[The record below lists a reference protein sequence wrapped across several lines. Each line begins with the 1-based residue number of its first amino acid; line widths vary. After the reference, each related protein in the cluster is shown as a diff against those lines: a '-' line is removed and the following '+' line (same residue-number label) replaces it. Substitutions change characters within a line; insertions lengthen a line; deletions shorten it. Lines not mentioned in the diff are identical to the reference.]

1 MTNSNQTPRAD
12 DDITGIAA
20 YFIRNRVISWMIS
33 LIFLIGG
40 AAAFFGLGRLE
51 DPAFTIKDAMV
62 VTSYPGATPQQ
73 VEEEVTYPLEK
84 AIQQLTYVDEVNS
97 ISSRG
102 LSQITVTMKNNY
114 GPDDLPQIWDE
125 LRRKVNDLKGSL
137 PPGVNDPQVIDDFGD
152 VYGILLAVT
161 GDGYSYKELLDYV
174 DYLRRELE
182 LIDGVSKVSVS
193 GQQQEQVFIEISM
206 KRLSSL
212 GLSPSTVFNLL
223 STQNVV
229 SDAGAVRI
237 GSEYIRI
244 QPTGE
249 FQNVDQLGDLIL
261 TESGAQGLI
270 YLRDVAEIT
279 RGYIEV
285 PSNIITFNGHLA
297 LNLGVSFAQ
306 GVNVVEVGQRFD
318 RRLAELKYQQP
329 VGVEI
334 AEIYSQPK
342 EVDKSVS
349 GFVVSLG
356 QAVAIVIVVLLFF
369 MGLRSGLLIG
379 LILLLTVLGT
389 FIFMKYFAIDLQR
402 ISLGALVIAL
412 GMLVDNAIVVVE
424 GILIGTQKG
433 RTRLQAATD
442 IVTQT
447 KWPLLGATVI
457 AVTAFAPIGLSE
469 DSTGEYC
476 GTLFTV
482 LLISL
487 MLSWFTA
494 ISITPFFAD
503 IFFKGQKNAAGSED
517 ADPYNGIIFVVYRR
531 FLQLCMR
538 QAWFTVIV
546 LVVGLAASVYGF
558 GFVKQAFFPSSTTPM
573 FQADIWLPEGTDIRA
588 TNTKLKALESWIT
601 QQDGVEH
608 VTTTAGK
615 GLQRFM
621 LTYAPE
627 KSYAAYGEITTRVT
641 SYESLDALMVKFRA
655 HVEQQFPE
663 VNYKLKKIEL
673 GPGGGAKIEAR
684 LIGSDPTVLR
694 SLAAEVQGIMRDDP
708 GATNIRHDWRERTKV
723 LEPKFN
729 ESQARRYGITKSDV
743 DDFLSMS
750 FSGLSIGVY
759 RDGTT
764 LMPIVARLPEEE
776 RVDIRNIEGMKIWS
790 PALSEFIPLQQV
802 TLGYDMR
809 WEDPIIVRK
818 NRKRMLTVMA
828 DPDLLGEETAATLQ
842 SRLQTKIEA
851 LEFPPGYSL
860 EWGGEYESSADAQ
873 ASLFTTMPMG
883 YLFMFLITVFLFNS
897 IKEPIIVWC
906 TVPLALIGVTSGLLL
921 LDTPFGF
928 MALLGF
934 LSLSGMVLKNGIVLL
949 DQIEIEMKLGKDPYV
964 AVVDAALS
972 RVRPVCMAAITT
984 ILGMIPLL
992 PDIFFK
998 PMAVTIMFG
1007 LGFATVLTLI
1017 VVPVLYRLF
1026 HSVRVPNGREPS
1038 DPSAQGMQEATQ

>member
-1 MTNSNQTPRAD
+1 MSEQNKVPQSD
-12 DDITGIAA
+12 DDVTGIAA
-20 YFIRNRVISWMIS
+20 YFIRNRVISWMVS

-40 AAAFFGLGRLE
+40 IAAFLGLGRLE

-97 ISSRG
+97 ISNRG

-125 LRRKVNDLKGSL
+125 LRRKVNDLKVTL
-137 PPGVNDPQVIDDFGD
+137 PPGVNEPQVIDDFGD

-182 LIDGVSKVSVS
+182 LVDGVSKVSVS
-193 GQQQEQVFIEISM
+193 GQQQEQVFIEVSM
-206 KRLSSL
+206 KKLSSI
-212 GLSPSTVFNLL
+212 GLSPNTVFNLL
-223 STQNVV
+223 STQNIV
-229 SDAGAVRI
+229 SDAGAIRI
-237 GSEYIRI
+237 GDEYIRI

-249 FQNVDQLGDLIL
+249 FQSVDELGDLLI

-270 YLRDVAEIT
+270 FLKDVAEIK
-279 RGYIEV
+279 RGYVEV
-285 PSNIITFNGHLA
+285 PSNIINFNGSLA
-297 LNLGVSFAQ
+297 LNVGVSFAQ
-306 GVNVVEVGQRFD
+306 GVNVVEVGKAFD

-334 AEIYSQPK
+334 SEIYSQPK

-349 GFVVSLG
+349 GFVISLA
-356 QAVAIVIVVLLFF
+356 QAVGIVIIVLLFF

-389 FIFMKYFAIDLQR
+389 FIFMKYLAIDLQR

-494 ISITPFFAD
+494 ISLTPFFAD
-503 IFFKGQKNAAGSED
+503 IFFKGQKIKQGEGEEN
-517 ADPYNGIIFVVYRR
+517 DPYNGIIFVAYKK
-531 FLQLCMR
+531 FLEFCMR
-538 QAWFTVIV
+538 RAWLTVVV
-546 LVVGLAASVYGF
+546 LIVGLGASVYGF
-558 GFVKQAFFPSSTTPM
+558 TLVKQSFFPSSTTPI
-573 FQADIWLPEGTDIRA
+573 FQLDVWLPEGTDIRA
-588 TNTKLKALESWIT
+588 TNDKLKELESWLAE
-601 QQDGVEH
+601 QEH
-608 VTTTAGK
+608 VDHITTTAGK

-627 KSYAAYGEITTRVT
+627 KSYAAYGEITTRVDN
-641 SYESLDALMVKFRA
+641 YEALAPLMARFRDHLKA
-655 HVEQQFPE
+655 NYPE
-663 VNYKLKKIEL
+663 INYKLKQIEL

-684 LIGSDPTVLR
+684 IIGSDPTVLR
-694 SLAAEVQGIMRDDP
+694 TIAAQVMDIMYADP
-708 GATNIRHDWRERTKV
+708 GATNIRHDWRERTQV
-723 LEPKFN
+723 LEPQFN

-750 FSGLSIGVY
+750 FSGMTIGLY

-764 LMPIVARLPEEE
+764 LMPIVARLPEDE
-776 RVDIRNIEGMKIWS
+776 RIDIRNIEGMKIWS
-790 PALSEFIPLQQV
+790 PAQSEFIPLQQV
-802 TLGYDMR
+802 TMGYDMR

-828 DPDLLGEETAATLQ
+828 DPDILGEETASTLQ
-842 SRLQTKIEA
+842 KRLQPQIEA
-851 LEFPPGYSL
+851 IQMPPGYSL
-860 EWGGEYESSADAQ
+860 EWGGEYESSGDAQ
-873 ASLFTTMPMG
+873 ESLFTTMPMG

-897 IKEPIIVWC
+897 IKEPLIVWL
-906 TVPLALIGVTSGLLL
+906 TVPLALIGVTTGLLAL
-921 LDTPFGF
+921 NTPFGF

-949 DQIEIEMKLGKDPYV
+949 DQIEIEMKSGKEAYD
-964 AVVDAALS
+964 AVVDAAVS

-1007 LGFATVLTLI
+1007 LGFATILTLI

-1026 HSVRVPNGREPS
+1026 HKVSVPK
-1038 DPSAQGMQEATQ
+1038 

>member
-1 MTNSNQTPRAD
+1 MSDLNKSVPQSD
-12 DDITGIAA
+12 DDVTGIAA
-20 YFIRNRVISWMIS
+20 YFIRNRVISWMVA

-40 AAAFFGLGRLE
+40 IAAFFGLGRLE

-73 VEEEVTYPLEK
+73 VEEEVTYPIEK

-125 LRRKVNDLKGSL
+125 LRRKVNDLKGTL
-137 PPGVNDPQVIDDFGD
+137 PPGVNEPQVIDDFGD

-182 LIDGVSKVSVS
+182 LVDGVSKVSVS
-193 GQQQEQVFIEISM
+193 GQQQEQVFIEVSM
-206 KRLSSL
+206 KKLSSI
-212 GLSPSTVFNLL
+212 GLAPDTVFNLL

-229 SDAGAVRI
+229 SDAGAIRI
-237 GSEYIRI
+237 GDEYIRI

-249 FQNVDQLGDLIL
+249 FQSVDELGDLLI

-270 YLRDVAEIT
+270 FLKDVAEIK
-279 RGYIEV
+279 RGYVEV
-285 PSNIITFNGHLA
+285 PNNIINFNGSLA
-297 LNLGVSFAQ
+297 LNVGVSFAE
-306 GVNVVEVGQRFD
+306 GVNVVEVGKAFD
-318 RRLAELKYQQP
+318 HRLAELKYQQP
-329 VGVEI
+329 VGIEI
-334 AEIYSQPK
+334 SEIYSQPK

-349 GFVVSLG
+349 GFVVSLA
-356 QAVAIVIVVLLFF
+356 QAVGIVIIVLLFF

-389 FIFMKYFAIDLQR
+389 FIFMKYLAIDLQR

-494 ISITPFFAD
+494 ISLTPFFAD
-503 IFFKGQKNAAGSED
+503 IFFKGQKIKQGEGEEN
-517 ADPYNGIIFVVYRR
+517 DPYNGVIFVIYKK
-531 FLQLCMR
+531 FLQFCMR
-538 QAWFTVIV
+538 RAWFTVVV
-546 LVVGLAASVYGF
+546 LIAGLAASVYGF
-558 GFVKQAFFPSSTTPM
+558 TFVKQAFFPSSTTPI
-573 FQADIWLPEGTDIRA
+573 FQLDVWMPEGTDIRA
-588 TNTKLKALESWIT
+588 TNTTLKELESWLAK
-601 QQDGVEH
+601 QEH
-608 VTTTAGK
+608 VDHITTTAGK

-627 KSYAAYGEITTRVT
+627 KSYAAYGEITTRMEN
-641 SYESLDALMVKFRA
+641 YEVLKPLMAKFREYLKA
-655 HVEQQFPE
+655 NYPE
-663 VNYKLKKIEL
+663 INYKLKQIEL

-684 LIGSDPTVLR
+684 IIGSDPTVLR
-694 SLAAEVQGIMRDDP
+694 TIAAQVKDIMYADP
-708 GATNIRHDWRERTKV
+708 QATNIRHDWRERTQV
-723 LEPKFN
+723 LEPQFN

-750 FSGLSIGVY
+750 FSGMTIGLY

-764 LMPIVARLPEEE
+764 LMPIVARLPEDE
-776 RVDIRNIEGMKIWS
+776 RIDIRNIEGMKIWS
-790 PALSEFIPLQQV
+790 PAQSEFIPLQQV
-802 TLGYDMR
+802 TMGYDMR

-828 DPDLLGEETAATLQ
+828 DPDILGEETASTLQ
-842 SRLQTKIEA
+842 KRLQPQIEA
-851 LEFPPGYSL
+851 IQMPPGYSL
-860 EWGGEYESSADAQ
+860 EWGGEYESSGDAQ
-873 ASLFTTMPMG
+873 ESLFTTMPMG

-897 IKEPIIVWC
+897 IKEPLIVWL
-906 TVPLALIGVTSGLLL
+906 TVPLALIGVTTGLLAL
-921 LDTPFGF
+921 NTPFGF

-949 DQIEIEMKLGKDPYV
+949 DQIEIEMKSGKEAYD
-964 AVVDAALS
+964 AVVDAAVS

-1026 HSVRVPNGREPS
+1026 HKVAVPKQ
-1038 DPSAQGMQEATQ
+1038 A

>member
-1 MTNSNQTPRAD
+1 MSEQNKVPQSD
-12 DDITGIAA
+12 DDVTGIAA
-20 YFIRNRVISWMIS
+20 YFIRNRVISWMVS

-40 AAAFFGLGRLE
+40 IAAFFGLGRLE

-97 ISSRG
+97 ISNRG

-125 LRRKVNDLKGSL
+125 LRRKVNDLKVTL
-137 PPGVNDPQVIDDFGD
+137 PPGVNEPQVIDDFGD

-182 LIDGVSKVSVS
+182 LVDGVSKVSVS
-193 GQQQEQVFIEISM
+193 GQQQEQVFIEVSM
-206 KRLSSL
+206 KKLSSI
-212 GLSPSTVFNLL
+212 GLSPNTVFNLL
-223 STQNVV
+223 STQNIV
-229 SDAGAVRI
+229 SDAGAIRI
-237 GSEYIRI
+237 GDEYIRI

-249 FQNVDQLGDLIL
+249 FQSVDELGDLLI

-270 YLRDVAEIT
+270 LLKDVAEIK
-279 RGYIEV
+279 RGYVEV
-285 PSNIITFNGHLA
+285 PSNIINFNGSLA
-297 LNLGVSFAQ
+297 LNVGVSFAQ
-306 GVNVVEVGQRFD
+306 GVNVVEVGKAFD

-334 AEIYSQPK
+334 SEIYSQPK

-349 GFVVSLG
+349 GFVISLA
-356 QAVAIVIVVLLFF
+356 QAVGIVIIVLLFF

-389 FIFMKYFAIDLQR
+389 FIFMKYLAIDLQR

-494 ISITPFFAD
+494 ISLTPFFAD
-503 IFFKGQKNAAGSED
+503 IFFKGQKIKQGEGEEN
-517 ADPYNGIIFVVYRR
+517 DPYNGIIFVAYKK
-531 FLQLCMR
+531 FLEFCMR
-538 QAWFTVIV
+538 RAWLTV
-546 LVVGLAASVYGF
+546 LVLIVGLGASVYGF
-558 GFVKQAFFPSSTTPM
+558 TLVKQSFFPSSTTPI
-573 FQADIWLPEGTDIRA
+573 FQLDVWLPEGTDIRA
-588 TNTKLKALESWIT
+588 TNDKLKELESWLAE
-601 QQDGVEH
+601 QEH
-608 VTTTAGK
+608 VDHITTTAGK

-627 KSYAAYGEITTRVT
+627 KSYAAYGEITTRVDN
-641 SYESLDALMVKFRA
+641 YEALAPLMARFRDHLKA
-655 HVEQQFPE
+655 NYPE
-663 VNYKLKKIEL
+663 INYKLKQIEL

-684 LIGSDPTVLR
+684 IIGSDPTVLR
-694 SLAAEVQGIMRDDP
+694 TIAAQVMDIMYADP
-708 GATNIRHDWRERTKV
+708 GATNIRHDWRERTQV
-723 LEPKFN
+723 LEPQFN

-750 FSGLSIGVY
+750 FSGMTIGLY

-764 LMPIVARLPEEE
+764 LMPIVARLPEDE
-776 RVDIRNIEGMKIWS
+776 RIDIRNIEGMKIWS
-790 PALSEFIPLQQV
+790 PAQSEFIPLQQV
-802 TLGYDMR
+802 TMGYDMR

-828 DPDLLGEETAATLQ
+828 DPDILGEETASTLQ
-842 SRLQTKIEA
+842 KRLQPQIEA
-851 LEFPPGYSL
+851 IQMPPGYSL
-860 EWGGEYESSADAQ
+860 EWGGEYESSGDAQ
-873 ASLFTTMPMG
+873 ESLFTTMPMG

-897 IKEPIIVWC
+897 IKEPLIVWL
-906 TVPLALIGVTSGLLL
+906 TVPLALIGVTTGLLAL
-921 LDTPFGF
+921 NTPFGF

-949 DQIEIEMKLGKDPYV
+949 DQIEIEMKSGKEAYD
-964 AVVDAALS
+964 AVVDAAVS

-1007 LGFATVLTLI
+1007 LGFATILTLI

-1026 HSVRVPNGREPS
+1026 HKVSVPK
-1038 DPSAQGMQEATQ
+1038 

>member
-1 MTNSNQTPRAD
+1 MSEVNNKPQNNDQQGD
-12 DDITGIAA
+12 DQITGVAA
-20 YFIRNRVISWMIS
+20 YFIRNKVISWMLS

-40 AAAFFGLGRLE
+40 VSAFFGLGRLE

-102 LSQITVTMKNNY
+102 LSQVTVTMKNNY

-125 LRRKVNDLKGSL
+125 LRRKVNDLKVSL
-137 PPGVNDPQVIDDFGD
+137 PPGVNAPQVIDDFGD

-161 GDGYSYKELLDYV
+161 GDGYSYKELLDYI

-182 LIDGVSKVSVS
+182 LVDGVSKVSVS

-206 KRLSSL
+206 KRISSL
-212 GLSPSTVFNLL
+212 GLSPNTVFDLL
-223 STQNVV
+223 STQNIV
-229 SDAGAVRI
+229 SSAGAVRI
-237 GSEYIRI
+237 GDEYIRI
-244 QPTGE
+244 HPTGE
-249 FQNVDQLGDLIL
+249 FQNVEQLGDLIL
-261 TESGAQGLI
+261 TEGGAQGLI
-270 YLRDVAEIT
+270 YLKDVAEVT
-279 RGYIEV
+279 RGYVEV
-285 PSNIITFNGHLA
+285 PTNIIGYNGKLA

-306 GVNVVEVGQRFD
+306 GVNVVAVGEAFD

-329 VGVEI
+329 VGIDISEV
-334 AEIYSQPK
+334 YNQPK

-379 LILLLTVLGT
+379 LILLLTVFGT
-389 FIFMKYFAIDLQR
+389 FIFMQYFKIDLQR

-433 RTRLQAATD
+433 RTRMQAATD

-503 IFFKGQKNAAGSED
+503 IFFKGQKVD
-517 ADPYNGIIFVVYRR
+517 ADNEGKDPYNGMVFVVYKN
-531 FLQLCMR
+531 FLEFCMKR
-538 QAWFTVIV
+538 AWLTMIV
-546 LVVGLAASVYGF
+546 LVIGLGASVYGF

-573 FQADIWLPEGTDIRA
+573 FQVDVWMPEGTDIRA
-588 TNTKLKALESWIT
+588 TNTKLKVLESWLAE
-601 QQDGVEH
+601 QDEVEH
-608 VTTTAGK
+608 ITTTAGK

-627 KSYAAYGEITTRVT
+627 KSYSAYGEITVRVK
-641 SYESLDALMVKFRA
+641 SYEALEGLMKRFRD
-655 HVEQQFPE
+655 HVNGQFPE
-663 VNYKLKKIEL
+663 IDYKLKQIEL

-684 LIGSDPTVLR
+684 IVGSDPTVLR
-694 SLAAEVQGIMRDDP
+694 SIAAQVMDVMRADS
-708 GATNIRHDWRERTKV
+708 GAFNVRHDWRERTKV
-723 LEPKFN
+723 LEPQFN

-743 DDFLSMS
+743 DDFLAMS
-750 FSGLSIGVY
+750 FSGKSIGVY

-764 LMPIVARLPEEE
+764 LMPIVARLPEDE

-790 PALSEFIPLQQV
+790 PALSEYIPLQQV
-802 TLGYDMR
+802 TLGYEFE
-809 WEDPIIVRK
+809 WEDPLIIRK

-828 DPDLLGEETAATLQ
+828 DPDLLGEETASTLQ
-842 SRLQTKIEA
+842 KRLQPQIEA
-851 LEFPPGYSL
+851 IEMPSGYSL
-860 EWGGEYESSADAQ
+860 EWGGEYESSAEAQ
-873 ASLFTTMPMG
+873 ASLFTTMPLG

-897 IKEPIIVWC
+897 VKEPLIVWL
-906 TVPLALIGVTSGLLL
+906 TVPLALIGVTTGLLAL
-921 LDTPFGF
+921 NTPFGF

-934 LSLSGMVLKNGIVLL
+934 LSLSGMLLKNGIVLL
-949 DQIEIEMKLGKDPYV
+949 DQIEIEMKSGKDPYV

-1026 HSVRVPNGREPS
+1026 HKIDV
-1038 DPSAQGMQEATQ
+1038 A

>member
-1 MTNSNQTPRAD
+1 MSEANNKPQNDAQQGD
-12 DDITGIAA
+12 DQITGVAA
-20 YFIRNRVISWMIS
+20 YFIRNKVISWMLS

-40 AAAFFGLGRLE
+40 VSAFFGLGRLE

-102 LSQITVTMKNNY
+102 LSQVTVTMKNNY

-125 LRRKVNDLKGSL
+125 LRRKVNDLKVSL

-161 GDGYSYKELLDYV
+161 GDGYSYKELLDYI

-182 LIDGVSKVSVS
+182 LVDGVSKVSVS

-206 KRLSSL
+206 KRISSL
-212 GLSPSTVFNLL
+212 GISPNTVFNLL
-223 STQNVV
+223 STQNIV
-229 SDAGAVRI
+229 SSAGAVRI
-237 GSEYIRI
+237 GDEYIRI
-244 QPTGE
+244 HPTGE
-249 FQNVDQLGDLIL
+249 FQNVEQLGDLIL
-261 TESGAQGLI
+261 TEGGAQGLI
-270 YLRDVAEIT
+270 YLKDVAEVT
-279 RGYIEV
+279 RGYVEV
-285 PSNIITFNGHLA
+285 PTNIIGYNGKLA

-306 GVNVVEVGQRFD
+306 SVNVVAVGEAFD

-329 VGVEI
+329 VGIDISEV
-334 AEIYSQPK
+334 YNQPK

-379 LILLLTVLGT
+379 LILLLTVFGT
-389 FIFMKYFAIDLQR
+389 FIFMQYFKIDLQR

-433 RTRLQAATD
+433 RTRMQAATD

-503 IFFKGQKNAAGSED
+503 IFFKGQKVD
-517 ADPYNGIIFVVYRR
+517 ADNEGKDPYNGMVFVVYKN
-531 FLQLCMR
+531 FLEFCMKR
-538 QAWFTVIV
+538 AWLTMIV
-546 LVVGLAASVYGF
+546 LVIGLGASVYGF

-573 FQADIWLPEGTDIRA
+573 FQVDVWMPEGTDIRA
-588 TNTKLKALESWIT
+588 TNTKLKVLESWLAE
-601 QQDGVEH
+601 QDEVEH
-608 VTTTAGK
+608 ITTTAGK

-627 KSYAAYGEITTRVT
+627 KSYSAYGEITVRVK
-641 SYESLDALMVKFRA
+641 SYEVLEGLMKRFRD
-655 HVEQQFPE
+655 HVNGQFPE
-663 VNYKLKKIEL
+663 IDYKLKQIEL

-684 LIGSDPTVLR
+684 IVGSDPTVLR
-694 SLAAEVQGIMRDDP
+694 SIAAQVMDVMRADS
-708 GATNIRHDWRERTKV
+708 GAFNVRHDWRERTKV
-723 LEPKFN
+723 LEPQFN

-743 DDFLSMS
+743 DDFLAMS
-750 FSGLSIGVY
+750 FSGKSIGVY

-764 LMPIVARLPEEE
+764 LMPIVARLPEDE

-790 PALSEFIPLQQV
+790 PALSEYTPLQQV
-802 TLGYDMR
+802 TLGYELE
-809 WEDPIIVRK
+809 WEDPLIIRK

-828 DPDLLGEETAATLQ
+828 DPDLLGEETASTLQ
-842 SRLQTKIEA
+842 KRLQPQIEA
-851 LEFPPGYSL
+851 IEMPPGYSL

-873 ASLFTTMPMG
+873 ASLFTTMPLG

-897 IKEPIIVWC
+897 VKEPLIVWL
-906 TVPLALIGVTSGLLL
+906 TVPLALIGVTTGLLAL
-921 LDTPFGF
+921 NTPFGF

-934 LSLSGMVLKNGIVLL
+934 LSLSGMLLKNGIVLL
-949 DQIEIEMKLGKDPYV
+949 DQIEIEMKSGKDPYV

-1026 HSVRVPNGREPS
+1026 HKIDV
-1038 DPSAQGMQEATQ
+1038 A

>member
-1 MTNSNQTPRAD
+1 MSEQNKVPQSD
-12 DDITGIAA
+12 DDVTGIAA
-20 YFIRNRVISWMIS
+20 YFIRNRVISWMVS

-40 AAAFFGLGRLE
+40 IAAFFGLGRLE

-97 ISSRG
+97 ISNRG

-125 LRRKVNDLKGSL
+125 LRRKVNDLKVTL
-137 PPGVNDPQVIDDFGD
+137 PPGVNEPQVIDDFGD

-182 LIDGVSKVSVS
+182 LVDGVSKVSVS
-193 GQQQEQVFIEISM
+193 GQQQEQVFIEVSM
-206 KRLSSL
+206 KKLSSI
-212 GLSPSTVFNLL
+212 GLSPNTVFNLL
-223 STQNVV
+223 STQNIV
-229 SDAGAVRI
+229 SDAGAIRI
-237 GSEYIRI
+237 GDEYIRI

-249 FQNVDQLGDLIL
+249 FQSVDELGDLLI

-270 YLRDVAEIT
+270 FLKDVAEIK
-279 RGYIEV
+279 RGYVEV
-285 PSNIITFNGHLA
+285 PSNIINFNGSLA
-297 LNLGVSFAQ
+297 LNVGVSFAQ
-306 GVNVVEVGQRFD
+306 GVNVVEVGKAFD

-334 AEIYSQPK
+334 SEIYSQPK

-349 GFVVSLG
+349 GFVISLA
-356 QAVAIVIVVLLFF
+356 QAVGIVIIVLLFF

-389 FIFMKYFAIDLQR
+389 FIFMKYLAIDLQR

-494 ISITPFFAD
+494 ISLTPFFAD
-503 IFFKGQKNAAGSED
+503 IFFKGQKIKQGEGEEN
-517 ADPYNGIIFVVYRR
+517 DPYNGIIFVAYKK
-531 FLQLCMR
+531 FLEFCMR
-538 QAWFTVIV
+538 RAWLTVVV
-546 LVVGLAASVYGF
+546 LIVGLGASVYGF
-558 GFVKQAFFPSSTTPM
+558 TLVKQSFFPSSTTPI
-573 FQADIWLPEGTDIRA
+573 FQLDVWLPEGTDIRA
-588 TNTKLKALESWIT
+588 TNDKLKELESWLAE
-601 QQDGVEH
+601 QEH
-608 VTTTAGK
+608 VDHITTTAGK

-627 KSYAAYGEITTRVT
+627 KSYAAYGEITTRVDN
-641 SYESLDALMVKFRA
+641 YEALAPLMARFRDHLKA
-655 HVEQQFPE
+655 NYPE
-663 VNYKLKKIEL
+663 INYKLKQIEL

-684 LIGSDPTVLR
+684 IIGSDPTVLR
-694 SLAAEVQGIMRDDP
+694 TIAAQVMDIMYADP
-708 GATNIRHDWRERTKV
+708 GATNIRHDWRERTQV
-723 LEPKFN
+723 LEPQFN

-750 FSGLSIGVY
+750 FSGMTIGLY

-764 LMPIVARLPEEE
+764 LMPIVARLPEDE
-776 RVDIRNIEGMKIWS
+776 RIDIRNIEGMKIWS
-790 PALSEFIPLQQV
+790 PAQSEFIPLQQV
-802 TLGYDMR
+802 TMGYDMR

-828 DPDLLGEETAATLQ
+828 DPDILGEETASTLQ
-842 SRLQTKIEA
+842 KRLQPQIEA
-851 LEFPPGYSL
+851 IQMPPGYSL
-860 EWGGEYESSADAQ
+860 EWGGEYESSGDAQ
-873 ASLFTTMPMG
+873 ESLFTTMPMG

-897 IKEPIIVWC
+897 IKEPLIVWL
-906 TVPLALIGVTSGLLL
+906 TVPLALIGVTTGLLAL
-921 LDTPFGF
+921 NTPFGF

-949 DQIEIEMKLGKDPYV
+949 DQIEIEMKSGKDAYD
-964 AVVDAALS
+964 AVVDAAVS

-1007 LGFATVLTLI
+1007 LGFATILTLI

-1026 HSVRVPNGREPS
+1026 HKVSVPK
-1038 DPSAQGMQEATQ
+1038 

>member
-1 MTNSNQTPRAD
+1 MSEQNKVPQSD
-12 DDITGIAA
+12 DDVTGIAA
-20 YFIRNRVISWMIS
+20 YFIRNRVISWMVS

-40 AAAFFGLGRLE
+40 IAAFFGLGRLE

-97 ISSRG
+97 ISNRG

-125 LRRKVNDLKGSL
+125 LRRKVNDLKVTL
-137 PPGVNDPQVIDDFGD
+137 PPGVNEPQVIDDFGD

-182 LIDGVSKVSVS
+182 LVDGVSKVSVS
-193 GQQQEQVFIEISM
+193 GQQQEQVFIEVSM
-206 KRLSSL
+206 KKLSSI
-212 GLSPSTVFNLL
+212 GLSPNTVFNLL
-223 STQNVV
+223 STQNIV
-229 SDAGAVRI
+229 SDAGAIRI
-237 GSEYIRI
+237 GDEYIRI

-249 FQNVDQLGDLIL
+249 FQSVDELGDLLI

-270 YLRDVAEIT
+270 FLKDVAEIK
-279 RGYIEV
+279 RGYVEV
-285 PSNIITFNGHLA
+285 PSNIINFNGSLA
-297 LNLGVSFAQ
+297 LNVGVSFAQ
-306 GVNVVEVGQRFD
+306 GVNVVEVGKAFD

-334 AEIYSQPK
+334 SEIYSQPK

-349 GFVVSLG
+349 GFVSSLA
-356 QAVAIVIVVLLFF
+356 QAVGIVIIVLLFF

-389 FIFMKYFAIDLQR
+389 FIFMKYLAIDLQR

-494 ISITPFFAD
+494 ISLTPFFAD
-503 IFFKGQKNAAGSED
+503 IFFKGQKIKQGEGEEN
-517 ADPYNGIIFVVYRR
+517 DPYNGIIFVAYKK
-531 FLQLCMR
+531 FLEFCMR
-538 QAWFTVIV
+538 RAWLTVVV
-546 LVVGLAASVYGF
+546 LIVGLGASVYGF
-558 GFVKQAFFPSSTTPM
+558 TLVKQSFFPSSTTPI
-573 FQADIWLPEGTDIRA
+573 FQLDVWLPEGTDIRA
-588 TNTKLKALESWIT
+588 TNDKLKELESWLAE
-601 QQDGVEH
+601 QEH
-608 VTTTAGK
+608 VDHITTTAGK

-627 KSYAAYGEITTRVT
+627 KSYAAYGEITTRVDN
-641 SYESLDALMVKFRA
+641 YEALAPLMARFRDHLKA
-655 HVEQQFPE
+655 NYPE
-663 VNYKLKKIEL
+663 INYKLKQIEL

-684 LIGSDPTVLR
+684 IIGSDPTVLR
-694 SLAAEVQGIMRDDP
+694 TIAAQVMDIMYADP
-708 GATNIRHDWRERTKV
+708 GATNIRHDWRERTQV
-723 LEPKFN
+723 LEPQFN

-750 FSGLSIGVY
+750 FSGMTIGLY

-764 LMPIVARLPEEE
+764 LMPIVARLPEDE
-776 RVDIRNIEGMKIWS
+776 RIDIRNIEGMKIWS
-790 PALSEFIPLQQV
+790 PAQSEFIPLQQV
-802 TLGYDMR
+802 TMGYDMR

-828 DPDLLGEETAATLQ
+828 DPDILGEETASTLQ
-842 SRLQTKIEA
+842 KRLQPQIEA
-851 LEFPPGYSL
+851 IQMPPGYSL
-860 EWGGEYESSADAQ
+860 EWGGEYESSGDAQ
-873 ASLFTTMPMG
+873 ESLFTTMPMG

-897 IKEPIIVWC
+897 IKEPLIVWL
-906 TVPLALIGVTSGLLL
+906 TVPLALIGVTTGLLAL
-921 LDTPFGF
+921 NTPFGF

-949 DQIEIEMKLGKDPYV
+949 DQIEIEMKSGKEAYD
-964 AVVDAALS
+964 AVVDAAVS

-1007 LGFATVLTLI
+1007 LGFATILTLI

-1026 HSVRVPNGREPS
+1026 HKVSVPK
-1038 DPSAQGMQEATQ
+1038 

>member
-1 MTNSNQTPRAD
+1 MSDLNKSVPQSD
-12 DDITGIAA
+12 DDVTGIAA
-20 YFIRNRVISWMIS
+20 YFIRNRVISWMVA

-40 AAAFFGLGRLE
+40 IAAFFGLGRLE

-73 VEEEVTYPLEK
+73 VEEEVTYPIEK

-125 LRRKVNDLKGSL
+125 LRRKVNDLKGTL
-137 PPGVNDPQVIDDFGD
+137 PPGVNEPQVIDDFGD

-182 LIDGVSKVSVS
+182 LVDGVSKVSVS
-193 GQQQEQVFIEISM
+193 GQQQEQVFIEVSM
-206 KRLSSL
+206 KKLSSI
-212 GLSPSTVFNLL
+212 GLAPDTVFNLL

-229 SDAGAVRI
+229 SDAGAIRI
-237 GSEYIRI
+237 GDEYIRI

-249 FQNVDQLGDLIL
+249 FQSVEELGDLLI

-270 YLRDVAEIT
+270 FLKDVAEIK
-279 RGYIEV
+279 RGYVEV
-285 PSNIITFNGHLA
+285 PSNIINFNGSLA
-297 LNLGVSFAQ
+297 LNVGVSFAE
-306 GVNVVEVGQRFD
+306 GVNVVEVGKAFD
-318 RRLAELKYQQP
+318 HRLAELKYQQP
-329 VGVEI
+329 VGIEI
-334 AEIYSQPK
+334 SEIYSQPK

-349 GFVVSLG
+349 GFVVSLA
-356 QAVAIVIVVLLFF
+356 QAVGIVIIVLLFF

-389 FIFMKYFAIDLQR
+389 FIFMKYLAIDLQR

-442 IVTQT
+442 IVIQT

-494 ISITPFFAD
+494 ISLTPFFAD
-503 IFFKGQKNAAGSED
+503 IFFKGQKIKQGEGEEN
-517 ADPYNGIIFVVYRR
+517 DPYNGVIFVIYKK
-531 FLQLCMR
+531 FLQFCMR
-538 QAWFTVIV
+538 RAWFTVVV
-546 LVVGLAASVYGF
+546 LIAGLAASVYGF
-558 GFVKQAFFPSSTTPM
+558 TFVKQAFFPSSTTPI
-573 FQADIWLPEGTDIRA
+573 FQLDVWMPEGTDIRA
-588 TNTKLKALESWIT
+588 TNTTLKELESWLAK
-601 QQDGVEH
+601 QEH
-608 VTTTAGK
+608 VDHITTTAGK

-627 KSYAAYGEITTRVT
+627 KSYAAYGEITTRMEN
-641 SYESLDALMVKFRA
+641 YEALKPLMAKFREYLKA
-655 HVEQQFPE
+655 NYPE
-663 VNYKLKKIEL
+663 INYKLKQIEL

-684 LIGSDPTVLR
+684 IIGSDPTVLR
-694 SLAAEVQGIMRDDP
+694 TIAAQVKDIMYADP
-708 GATNIRHDWRERTKV
+708 QATNIRHDWRERTQV
-723 LEPKFN
+723 LEPQFN

-750 FSGLSIGVY
+750 FSGMTIGLY

-764 LMPIVARLPEEE
+764 LMPIVARLPEDE
-776 RVDIRNIEGMKIWS
+776 RIDIRNIEGMKIWS
-790 PALSEFIPLQQV
+790 PAQSEFIPLQQV
-802 TLGYDMR
+802 TMGYDMR

-828 DPDLLGEETAATLQ
+828 DPDILGEETASTLQ
-842 SRLQTKIEA
+842 KRLQPQIEA
-851 LEFPPGYSL
+851 IQLPPGYSL
-860 EWGGEYESSADAQ
+860 EWGGEYESSGDAQ
-873 ASLFTTMPMG
+873 ESLFTTMPMG

-897 IKEPIIVWC
+897 IKEPLIVWL
-906 TVPLALIGVTSGLLL
+906 TVPLALIGVTTGLLAL
-921 LDTPFGF
+921 NTPFGF

-949 DQIEIEMKLGKDPYV
+949 DQIEIEMKSGKEAYD
-964 AVVDAALS
+964 AVVDAAVS

-1026 HSVRVPNGREPS
+1026 HKVAVPKQ
-1038 DPSAQGMQEATQ
+1038 A

>member
-1 MTNSNQTPRAD
+1 MSNQQHAPQSD
-12 DDITGIAA
+12 DDVKGVAA
-20 YFIRNRVISWMIS
+20 YFIKNRVISWMLS

-40 AAAFFGLGRLE
+40 VSAFFGLGRLE

-73 VEEEVTYPLEK
+73 VEEEVTYPIEK

-102 LSQITVTMKNNY
+102 LSQITVSMKNNY

-125 LRRKVNDLKGSL
+125 LRRKVNDLKGQL

-152 VYGILLAVT
+152 VYGILLAIT

-182 LIDGVSKVSVS
+182 LVDGISKVSVS
-193 GQQQEQVFIEISM
+193 GQQQEKVFIEISM
-206 KRLSSL
+206 KRISSL
-212 GLSPSTVFNLL
+212 GLSPQTVFNLL
-223 STQNVV
+223 STQNAV
-229 SDAGAVRI
+229 SDAGAIRI
-237 GSEYIRI
+237 GEEYIRI

-249 FQNVDQLGDLIL
+249 FNDVDKLGDLIL
-261 TESGAQGLI
+261 TESGTKGLI
-270 YLRDVAEIT
+270 YLRDVAEVK
-279 RGYIEV
+279 RGYVEV
-285 PSNIITFNGHLA
+285 PSNIINFNGHLA
-297 LNLGVSFAQ
+297 LNVGVSFSQ
-306 GVNVVEVGQRFD
+306 GVNVVEVGERFD

-329 VGVEI
+329 VGI
-334 AEIYSQPK
+334 DISEIYSQPK

-356 QAVAIVIVVLLFF
+356 QAVAIVIIVLLFF

-379 LILLLTVLGT
+379 LILLLTVFGT
-389 FIFMKYFAIDLQR
+389 FIFMQYFRIDLQR

-433 RTRLQAATD
+433 RTRMQAATD

-469 DSTGEYC
+469 DATGEYC

-494 ISITPFFAD
+494 ISLTPFFAD
-503 IFFKGQKNAAGSED
+503 IFFKGQKFAQGSED
-517 ADPYNGIIFVVYRR
+517 NDPYNGMIFVIYKN
-531 FLQLCMR
+531 FLEFCMKR
-538 QAWFTVIV
+538 AWMTMGILV
-546 LVVGLAASVYGF
+546 LALVASVYGF
-558 GFVKQAFFPSSTTPM
+558 THVKQAFFPSSTTPM
-573 FQADIWLPEGTDIRA
+573 FLVDVWMPEGTDIRA
-588 TNTKLKALESWIT
+588 TNTKLKVLERWLSE
-601 QQDGVEH
+601 QDDVEH
-608 VTTTAGK
+608 ITTTAGK

-627 KSYAAYGEITTRVT
+627 KSYAAYGEITTRVA
-641 SYESLDALMVKFRA
+641 SYEALAPLMERFRQY
-655 HVEQQFPE
+655 VDQNFPE
-663 VNYKLKKIEL
+663 INYKLKQIEL

-684 LIGSDPTVLR
+684 IVGSDPTVLR
-694 SLAAEVQGIMRDDP
+694 SIATQVMDIMHADK
-708 GATNIRHDWRERTKV
+708 GAYNVRHDWRERTKV
-723 LEPKFN
+723 IEPQFN
-729 ESQARRYGITKSDV
+729 ESQARRYGVTKSDV
-743 DDFLSMS
+743 DEFLAMS
-750 FSGLSIGVY
+750 FSGKTIGVY

-764 LMPIVARLPEEE
+764 LMPIVARLPDDE
-776 RVDIRNIEGMKIWS
+776 RVDIRNIEGMKLWS
-790 PALSEFIPLQQV
+790 PVIGDYIPLQQV
-802 TLGYDMR
+802 TLGYEMR
-809 WEDPIIVRK
+809 WEDPLIVRK

-828 DPDLLGEETAATLQ
+828 DPDLLGEETASTLQ
-842 SRLQTKIEA
+842 KRLQPQIEA
-851 LEFPPGYSL
+851 IKLPAGYSL
-860 EWGGEYESSADAQ
+860 EWGGEYESSHDAQ
-873 ASLFTTMPMG
+873 ESLFKTMPLG

-897 IKEPIIVWC
+897 VKEPLIVWL
-906 TVPLALIGVTSGLLL
+906 TVPLALIGVTTGLLAL
-921 LDTPFGF
+921 NTPFGF

-934 LSLSGMVLKNGIVLL
+934 LSLSGMLLKNGIVLL
-949 DQIEIEMKLGKDPYV
+949 DQIEIEMHSGKDPYL
-964 AVVDAALS
+964 AVVDASLS

-984 ILGMIPLL
+984 ILGMLPLL

-1026 HSVRVPNGREPS
+1026 HKVAVPK
-1038 DPSAQGMQEATQ
+1038 

>member
-1 MTNSNQTPRAD
+1 MSEQNKVPQSD
-12 DDITGIAA
+12 DDVTGIAA
-20 YFIRNRVISWMIS
+20 YFIRNRVISWMVS

-40 AAAFFGLGRLE
+40 IAAFFGLGRLE

-97 ISSRG
+97 ISNRG

-125 LRRKVNDLKGSL
+125 LRRKVNDLKVTL
-137 PPGVNDPQVIDDFGD
+137 PPGVNEPQVIDDFGD

-182 LIDGVSKVSVS
+182 LVDGVSKVSVS
-193 GQQQEQVFIEISM
+193 GQQQEQVFIEVSM
-206 KRLSSL
+206 KKLSSI
-212 GLSPSTVFNLL
+212 GLSPNTVFNLL
-223 STQNVV
+223 STQNIV
-229 SDAGAVRI
+229 SDAGAIRI
-237 GSEYIRI
+237 GDEYIRI

-249 FQNVDQLGDLIL
+249 FQSVDELGDLLI

-270 YLRDVAEIT
+270 FLKDVAEIK
-279 RGYIEV
+279 RGYVEV
-285 PSNIITFNGHLA
+285 PSNIINFNGSLA
-297 LNLGVSFAQ
+297 LNVGVSFAQ
-306 GVNVVEVGQRFD
+306 GVNVVEVGKAFD

-334 AEIYSQPK
+334 SEIYSQPK

-349 GFVVSLG
+349 GFVISLA
-356 QAVAIVIVVLLFF
+356 QAVGIVIIVLLFF

-389 FIFMKYFAIDLQR
+389 FIFMKYLAIDLQR

-494 ISITPFFAD
+494 ISLTPFFAD
-503 IFFKGQKNAAGSED
+503 IFFKGQKIKQGEGEEN
-517 ADPYNGIIFVVYRR
+517 DPYNGIIFVAYKK
-531 FLQLCMR
+531 FLEFCMR
-538 QAWFTVIV
+538 RAWLTVVV
-546 LVVGLAASVYGF
+546 LIVGLGASVYGF
-558 GFVKQAFFPSSTTPM
+558 TLVKQSFFPSSTTPI
-573 FQADIWLPEGTDIRA
+573 FQLDVWLPEGTDIRA
-588 TNTKLKALESWIT
+588 TNDKLKELESWLAE
-601 QQDGVEH
+601 QEH
-608 VTTTAGK
+608 VDHITTTAGK

-627 KSYAAYGEITTRVT
+627 KSYAAYGEITTRVDN
-641 SYESLDALMVKFRA
+641 YEALAPLMARFRDHLKA
-655 HVEQQFPE
+655 NYPE
-663 VNYKLKKIEL
+663 INYKLKQIEL

-684 LIGSDPTVLR
+684 IIGSDPTVLR
-694 SLAAEVQGIMRDDP
+694 TIAAQLMDIMYADP
-708 GATNIRHDWRERTKV
+708 GATNIRHDWRERTQV
-723 LEPKFN
+723 LEPQFN

-750 FSGLSIGVY
+750 FSGMTIGLY

-764 LMPIVARLPEEE
+764 LMPIVARLPEDE
-776 RVDIRNIEGMKIWS
+776 RIDIRNIEGMKIWS
-790 PALSEFIPLQQV
+790 PAQSEFIPLQQV
-802 TLGYDMR
+802 TMGYDMR

-828 DPDLLGEETAATLQ
+828 DPDILGEETASTLQ
-842 SRLQTKIEA
+842 KRLQPQIEA
-851 LEFPPGYSL
+851 IQMPPGYSL
-860 EWGGEYESSADAQ
+860 EWGGEYESSGDAQ
-873 ASLFTTMPMG
+873 ESLFTTMPMG

-897 IKEPIIVWC
+897 IKEPLIVWL
-906 TVPLALIGVTSGLLL
+906 TVPLALIGVTTGLLAL
-921 LDTPFGF
+921 NTPFGF

-949 DQIEIEMKLGKDPYV
+949 DQIEIEMKSGKEAYD
-964 AVVDAALS
+964 AVVDAAVS

-1007 LGFATVLTLI
+1007 LGFATILTLI

-1026 HSVRVPNGREPS
+1026 HKVSVPK
-1038 DPSAQGMQEATQ
+1038 

>member
-1 MTNSNQTPRAD
+1 MSDLNKSVPQSD
-12 DDITGIAA
+12 DDVTGIAA
-20 YFIRNRVISWMIS
+20 YFIRNRVISWMVA

-40 AAAFFGLGRLE
+40 IAAFFGLGRLE

-73 VEEEVTYPLEK
+73 VEEEVTYPIEK

-125 LRRKVNDLKGSL
+125 LRRKVNDLKGTL
-137 PPGVNDPQVIDDFGD
+137 PPGVNEPQVIDDFGD

-182 LIDGVSKVSVS
+182 LVDGVSKVSVS
-193 GQQQEQVFIEISM
+193 GQQQEQVFIEVSM
-206 KRLSSL
+206 KKLSSI
-212 GLSPSTVFNLL
+212 GLSPYTVFNLL

-229 SDAGAVRI
+229 SDAGAIRI
-237 GSEYIRI
+237 GDEYIRI

-249 FQNVDQLGDLIL
+249 FQSVDELGDLLI

-270 YLRDVAEIT
+270 FLKDVAEIK
-279 RGYIEV
+279 RGYVEV
-285 PSNIITFNGHLA
+285 PNNIINFNGSLA
-297 LNLGVSFAQ
+297 LNVGVSFAE
-306 GVNVVEVGQRFD
+306 GVNVVEVGKAFD
-318 RRLAELKYQQP
+318 HRLAELKYQQP
-329 VGVEI
+329 VGIEI
-334 AEIYSQPK
+334 SEIYSQPK

-349 GFVVSLG
+349 GFVVSLA
-356 QAVAIVIVVLLFF
+356 QAVGIVIIVLLFF

-389 FIFMKYFAIDLQR
+389 FIFMKYLAIDLQR

-494 ISITPFFAD
+494 ISLTPFFAD
-503 IFFKGQKNAAGSED
+503 IFFKGQKIKQGEGEEN
-517 ADPYNGIIFVVYRR
+517 DPYNGVIFVIYKK
-531 FLQLCMR
+531 FLQFCMR
-538 QAWFTVIV
+538 RAWFTVVV
-546 LVVGLAASVYGF
+546 LIAGLAASVYGF
-558 GFVKQAFFPSSTTPM
+558 TFVKQAFFPSSTTPI
-573 FQADIWLPEGTDIRA
+573 FQLDVWMPEGTDIRA
-588 TNTKLKALESWIT
+588 TNTTLKELESWLAK
-601 QQDGVEH
+601 QEH
-608 VTTTAGK
+608 VDHITTTAGK

-627 KSYAAYGEITTRVT
+627 KSYAAYGEITTRMEN
-641 SYESLDALMVKFRA
+641 YEALKPLMAKFREYLKA
-655 HVEQQFPE
+655 NYPE
-663 VNYKLKKIEL
+663 INYKLKQIEL

-684 LIGSDPTVLR
+684 IIGSDPTVLR
-694 SLAAEVQGIMRDDP
+694 TIAAQVKDIMYADP
-708 GATNIRHDWRERTKV
+708 QATNIRHDWRERTQV
-723 LEPKFN
+723 LEPQFN

-750 FSGLSIGVY
+750 FSGMTIGLY

-764 LMPIVARLPEEE
+764 LMPIVARLPEDE
-776 RVDIRNIEGMKIWS
+776 RIDIRNIEGMKIWS
-790 PALSEFIPLQQV
+790 PAQSEFIPLQQV
-802 TLGYDMR
+802 TMGYDMR

-828 DPDLLGEETAATLQ
+828 DPDILGEETASTLQ
-842 SRLQTKIEA
+842 KRLQPQIEA
-851 LEFPPGYSL
+851 IQMPPGYSL
-860 EWGGEYESSADAQ
+860 EWGGEYESSGDAQ
-873 ASLFTTMPMG
+873 ESLFTTMPMG

-897 IKEPIIVWC
+897 IKEPLIVWL
-906 TVPLALIGVTSGLLL
+906 TVPLALIGVTTGLLAL
-921 LDTPFGF
+921 NTPFGF

-949 DQIEIEMKLGKDPYV
+949 DQIEIEMKSGKEAYD
-964 AVVDAALS
+964 AVVDAAVS

-1026 HSVRVPNGREPS
+1026 HKVAVPKQ
-1038 DPSAQGMQEATQ
+1038 A

>member
-1 MTNSNQTPRAD
+1 MSEQNKVPQSD
-12 DDITGIAA
+12 DDVTGIAA
-20 YFIRNRVISWMIS
+20 YFIRNRVISWMVS

-40 AAAFFGLGRLE
+40 IAAFFGLGRLE

-97 ISSRG
+97 ISNRG

-125 LRRKVNDLKGSL
+125 LRRKVNDLKVTL
-137 PPGVNDPQVIDDFGD
+137 PPGVNEPQVIDDFGD

-182 LIDGVSKVSVS
+182 LVDGVSKVSVS
-193 GQQQEQVFIEISM
+193 GQQQEQVFIEVSM
-206 KRLSSL
+206 KKLSSI
-212 GLSPSTVFNLL
+212 GLSPNTVFNLL
-223 STQNVV
+223 STQNIV
-229 SDAGAVRI
+229 SDAGAIRI
-237 GSEYIRI
+237 GDEYIRI

-249 FQNVDQLGDLIL
+249 FQSVDELGDLLI

-270 YLRDVAEIT
+270 FLKDVAEIK
-279 RGYIEV
+279 RGYVEV
-285 PSNIITFNGHLA
+285 PSNIINFNGSLA
-297 LNLGVSFAQ
+297 LNVGVSFAQ
-306 GVNVVEVGQRFD
+306 GVNVVEVGKAFD

-334 AEIYSQPK
+334 SEIYSQPK

-349 GFVVSLG
+349 GFVISLA
-356 QAVAIVIVVLLFF
+356 QAVGIVIIVLLFF

-389 FIFMKYFAIDLQR
+389 FIFMKYLAIDLQR

-494 ISITPFFAD
+494 ISLTPFFAD
-503 IFFKGQKNAAGSED
+503 IFFKGQKIKQGEGEGN
-517 ADPYNGIIFVVYRR
+517 DPYNGIIFVAYKK
-531 FLQLCMR
+531 FLEFCMR
-538 QAWFTVIV
+538 RAWLTVVV
-546 LVVGLAASVYGF
+546 LIVGLGASVYGF
-558 GFVKQAFFPSSTTPM
+558 TLVKQSFFPSSTTPI
-573 FQADIWLPEGTDIRA
+573 FQLDVWLPEGTDIRA
-588 TNTKLKALESWIT
+588 TNDKLKELESWLAE
-601 QQDGVEH
+601 QEH
-608 VTTTAGK
+608 VDHITTTAGK

-627 KSYAAYGEITTRVT
+627 KSYAAYGEITTRVDN
-641 SYESLDALMVKFRA
+641 YEALAPLMARFRDHLKA
-655 HVEQQFPE
+655 NYPE
-663 VNYKLKKIEL
+663 INYKLKQIEL

-684 LIGSDPTVLR
+684 IIGSDPTVLR
-694 SLAAEVQGIMRDDP
+694 TIAAQVMDIMYADP
-708 GATNIRHDWRERTKV
+708 GATNIRHDWRERTQV
-723 LEPKFN
+723 LEPQFN

-750 FSGLSIGVY
+750 FSGMTIGLY

-764 LMPIVARLPEEE
+764 LMPIVARLPEDE
-776 RVDIRNIEGMKIWS
+776 RIDIRNIEGMKIWS
-790 PALSEFIPLQQV
+790 PAQSEFIPLQQV
-802 TLGYDMR
+802 TMGYDMR

-828 DPDLLGEETAATLQ
+828 DPDILGEETASTLQ
-842 SRLQTKIEA
+842 KRLQPQIEA
-851 LEFPPGYSL
+851 IQMPPGYSL
-860 EWGGEYESSADAQ
+860 EWGGEYESSGDAQ
-873 ASLFTTMPMG
+873 ESLFTTMPMG

-897 IKEPIIVWC
+897 IKEPLIVWL
-906 TVPLALIGVTSGLLL
+906 TVPLALIGVTTGLLAL
-921 LDTPFGF
+921 NTPFGF

-949 DQIEIEMKLGKDPYV
+949 DQIEIEMKSGKEAYD
-964 AVVDAALS
+964 AVVDAAVS

-1007 LGFATVLTLI
+1007 LGFATILTLI

-1026 HSVRVPNGREPS
+1026 HKVSVPK
-1038 DPSAQGMQEATQ
+1038 

>member
-1 MTNSNQTPRAD
+1 MSEQNKVPQSD
-12 DDITGIAA
+12 DDVTGIAA
-20 YFIRNRVISWMIS
+20 YFIRNRVISWMVS

-40 AAAFFGLGRLE
+40 IAAFFGLGRLE
-51 DPAFTIKDAMV
+51 DPAFTIKDTMV

-97 ISSRG
+97 ISNRG

-125 LRRKVNDLKGSL
+125 LRRKVNDLKVTL
-137 PPGVNDPQVIDDFGD
+137 PPGVNEPQVIDDFGD

-182 LIDGVSKVSVS
+182 LVDGVSKVSVS
-193 GQQQEQVFIEISM
+193 GQQQEQVFIEVSM
-206 KRLSSL
+206 KKLSSI
-212 GLSPSTVFNLL
+212 GLSPNTVFNLL
-223 STQNVV
+223 STQNIV
-229 SDAGAVRI
+229 SDAGAIRI
-237 GSEYIRI
+237 GDEYIRI

-249 FQNVDQLGDLIL
+249 FQSVDELGDLLI

-270 YLRDVAEIT
+270 FLKDVAEIK
-279 RGYIEV
+279 RGYVEV
-285 PSNIITFNGHLA
+285 PSNIINFNGSLA
-297 LNLGVSFAQ
+297 LNVGVSFAQ
-306 GVNVVEVGQRFD
+306 GVNVVEVGKAFD

-329 VGVEI
+329 IGVEI
-334 AEIYSQPK
+334 SEIYSQPK

-349 GFVVSLG
+349 GFVISLA
-356 QAVAIVIVVLLFF
+356 QAVGIVIIVLLFF

-389 FIFMKYFAIDLQR
+389 FIFMKYLAIDLQR

-494 ISITPFFAD
+494 ISLTPFFAD
-503 IFFKGQKNAAGSED
+503 IFFKGQKIKQGEGEEN
-517 ADPYNGIIFVVYRR
+517 DPYNGIIFVAYKK
-531 FLQLCMR
+531 FLEFCMR
-538 QAWFTVIV
+538 RAWLTVVV
-546 LVVGLAASVYGF
+546 LIVGLGASVYGF
-558 GFVKQAFFPSSTTPM
+558 TLVKQSFFPSSTTPI
-573 FQADIWLPEGTDIRA
+573 FQLDVWLPEGTDIRA
-588 TNTKLKALESWIT
+588 TNDKLKELESWLAE
-601 QQDGVEH
+601 QEH
-608 VTTTAGK
+608 VDHITTTAGK

-627 KSYAAYGEITTRVT
+627 KSYAAYGEITTRVDN
-641 SYESLDALMVKFRA
+641 YEALAPLMARFRDHLKA
-655 HVEQQFPE
+655 NYPE
-663 VNYKLKKIEL
+663 INYKLKQIEL

-684 LIGSDPTVLR
+684 IIGSDPTVLR
-694 SLAAEVQGIMRDDP
+694 TIAAQVMDIMYADP
-708 GATNIRHDWRERTKV
+708 GATNIRHDWRERTQV
-723 LEPKFN
+723 LEPQFN

-750 FSGLSIGVY
+750 FSGMTIGLY

-764 LMPIVARLPEEE
+764 LMPIVARLPEDE
-776 RVDIRNIEGMKIWS
+776 RIDIRNIEGMKIWS
-790 PALSEFIPLQQV
+790 PAQSEFIPLQQV
-802 TLGYDMR
+802 TMGYDMR

-828 DPDLLGEETAATLQ
+828 DPDILSEETASTLQ
-842 SRLQTKIEA
+842 KRLQPQIEA
-851 LEFPPGYSL
+851 IQMPPGYSL
-860 EWGGEYESSADAQ
+860 EWGGEYESSGDAQ
-873 ASLFTTMPMG
+873 ESLFTTMPMG

-897 IKEPIIVWC
+897 IKEPLIVWL
-906 TVPLALIGVTSGLLL
+906 TVPLALIGVTTGLLAL
-921 LDTPFGF
+921 NTPFGF

-949 DQIEIEMKLGKDPYV
+949 DQIEIEMKSGKEAYD
-964 AVVDAALS
+964 AVVDAAVS

-1007 LGFATVLTLI
+1007 LGFATILTLI

-1026 HSVRVPNGREPS
+1026 HKVSVPK
-1038 DPSAQGMQEATQ
+1038 

>member
-1 MTNSNQTPRAD
+1 MSEQNKVPQSD
-12 DDITGIAA
+12 DDVTGIAA
-20 YFIRNRVISWMIS
+20 YFIRNRVISWMVS

-40 AAAFFGLGRLE
+40 IAAFFGLGRLE

-97 ISSRG
+97 ISNRG

-125 LRRKVNDLKGSL
+125 LRRKVNDLKVTL
-137 PPGVNDPQVIDDFGD
+137 PPGVNEPQVIDDFGD

-182 LIDGVSKVSVS
+182 LVDGVSKVSVS
-193 GQQQEQVFIEISM
+193 GQQQEQVFIEVSM
-206 KRLSSL
+206 KKLSSI
-212 GLSPSTVFNLL
+212 GLSPNTVFNLL
-223 STQNVV
+223 STQNIV
-229 SDAGAVRI
+229 SDAGAIRI
-237 GSEYIRI
+237 GDEYIRI

-249 FQNVDQLGDLIL
+249 FQSVDELGDLLI

-270 YLRDVAEIT
+270 FLKDVAEIK
-279 RGYIEV
+279 RGYVEV
-285 PSNIITFNGHLA
+285 PSNIINFNGSLA
-297 LNLGVSFAQ
+297 LNVGVSFAQ
-306 GVNVVEVGQRFD
+306 GVNVVEVGKAFD

-334 AEIYSQPK
+334 SEIYSQPK

-349 GFVVSLG
+349 GFVISLA
-356 QAVAIVIVVLLFF
+356 QAVGIVIIVLLFF

-389 FIFMKYFAIDLQR
+389 FIFMKYLAIDLQR

-494 ISITPFFAD
+494 ISLTPFFAD
-503 IFFKGQKNAAGSED
+503 IFFKGQKIKQGEGEEN
-517 ADPYNGIIFVVYRR
+517 DPYNGIIFVAYKK
-531 FLQLCMR
+531 FLEFCMR
-538 QAWFTVIV
+538 RAWLTVVV
-546 LVVGLAASVYGF
+546 LIVGLGASVYGF
-558 GFVKQAFFPSSTTPM
+558 TMVKQSFFPSSTTPI
-573 FQADIWLPEGTDIRA
+573 FQLDVWLPEGTDIRA
-588 TNTKLKALESWIT
+588 TNDKLKELESWLAE
-601 QQDGVEH
+601 QEH
-608 VTTTAGK
+608 VDHITTTAGK

-627 KSYAAYGEITTRVT
+627 KSYAAYGEITTRVDN
-641 SYESLDALMVKFRA
+641 YEALAPLMARFRDHLKA
-655 HVEQQFPE
+655 NYPE
-663 VNYKLKKIEL
+663 INYKLKQIEL

-684 LIGSDPTVLR
+684 IIGSDPTVLR
-694 SLAAEVQGIMRDDP
+694 TIAAQVMDIMYADP
-708 GATNIRHDWRERTKV
+708 GATNIRHDWRERTQV
-723 LEPKFN
+723 LEPQFN

-750 FSGLSIGVY
+750 FSGMTIGLY

-764 LMPIVARLPEEE
+764 LMPIVARLPEDE
-776 RVDIRNIEGMKIWS
+776 RIDIRNIEGMKIWS
-790 PALSEFIPLQQV
+790 PAQSEFIPLQQV
-802 TLGYDMR
+802 TMGYDMR

-828 DPDLLGEETAATLQ
+828 DPDILGEETASTLQ
-842 SRLQTKIEA
+842 KRLQPQIEA
-851 LEFPPGYSL
+851 IQMPPGYSL
-860 EWGGEYESSADAQ
+860 EWGGEYESSGDAQ
-873 ASLFTTMPMG
+873 ESLFTTMPMG

-897 IKEPIIVWC
+897 IKEPLIVWL
-906 TVPLALIGVTSGLLL
+906 TVPLALIGVTTGLLAL
-921 LDTPFGF
+921 NTPFGF

-949 DQIEIEMKLGKDPYV
+949 DQIEIEMKSGKEAYD
-964 AVVDAALS
+964 AVVDAAVS

-1007 LGFATVLTLI
+1007 LGFATILTLI

-1026 HSVRVPNGREPS
+1026 HKVSVPK
-1038 DPSAQGMQEATQ
+1038 

>member
-1 MTNSNQTPRAD
+1 MSDLNKSVPQSD
-12 DDITGIAA
+12 DDVTGIAA
-20 YFIRNRVISWMIS
+20 YFIRNRVISWMVA

-40 AAAFFGLGRLE
+40 IAAFFGLGRLE

-73 VEEEVTYPLEK
+73 VEEEVTYPIEK

-125 LRRKVNDLKGSL
+125 LRRKVNDLKGTL
-137 PPGVNDPQVIDDFGD
+137 PPGVNEPQVIDDFGD

-182 LIDGVSKVSVS
+182 LVDGVSKVSVS
-193 GQQQEQVFIEISM
+193 GQQQEQVFIEVSM
-206 KRLSSL
+206 KKLSSI
-212 GLSPSTVFNLL
+212 GLSPDTVFNLL

-229 SDAGAVRI
+229 SDAGAIRI
-237 GSEYIRI
+237 GDEYIRI

-249 FQNVDQLGDLIL
+249 FQSVDELGDLLI

-270 YLRDVAEIT
+270 FLKDVAEIK
-279 RGYIEV
+279 RGYVEV
-285 PSNIITFNGHLA
+285 PNNIINFNGSLA
-297 LNLGVSFAQ
+297 LNVGVSFAE
-306 GVNVVEVGQRFD
+306 GVNVVEVGKAFD
-318 RRLAELKYQQP
+318 HRLAELKYQQP
-329 VGVEI
+329 VGIEI
-334 AEIYSQPK
+334 SEIYSQPK

-349 GFVVSLG
+349 GFVVSLA
-356 QAVAIVIVVLLFF
+356 QAVGIVIIVLLFF

-389 FIFMKYFAIDLQR
+389 FIFMKYLAIDLQR

-494 ISITPFFAD
+494 ISLTPFFAD
-503 IFFKGQKNAAGSED
+503 IFFKGQKIKQGEGEEN
-517 ADPYNGIIFVVYRR
+517 DPYNGVIFVIYKK
-531 FLQLCMR
+531 FLQFCMR
-538 QAWFTVIV
+538 RAWFTVVV
-546 LVVGLAASVYGF
+546 LIAGLAASVYGF
-558 GFVKQAFFPSSTTPM
+558 TFVKQAFFPSSTTPI
-573 FQADIWLPEGTDIRA
+573 FQLDVWMPEGTDIRA
-588 TNTKLKALESWIT
+588 TNTTLKELESWLAK
-601 QQDGVEH
+601 QEH
-608 VTTTAGK
+608 VDHITTTAGK

-627 KSYAAYGEITTRVT
+627 KSYAAYGEITTRMEN
-641 SYESLDALMVKFRA
+641 YEALKPLMAKFREYLKA
-655 HVEQQFPE
+655 NYPE
-663 VNYKLKKIEL
+663 INYKLKQIEL

-684 LIGSDPTVLR
+684 IIGSDPTVLR
-694 SLAAEVQGIMRDDP
+694 TIAAQVKDIMYVDP
-708 GATNIRHDWRERTKV
+708 QATNIRHDWRERTQV
-723 LEPKFN
+723 LEPQFN

-750 FSGLSIGVY
+750 FSGMTIGLY

-764 LMPIVARLPEEE
+764 LMPIVARLPEDE
-776 RVDIRNIEGMKIWS
+776 RIDIRNIEGMKIWS
-790 PALSEFIPLQQV
+790 PAQSEFIPLQQV
-802 TLGYDMR
+802 TMGYDMR

-828 DPDLLGEETAATLQ
+828 DPDLLGEETASTLQ
-842 SRLQTKIEA
+842 KRLQPQIEA
-851 LEFPPGYSL
+851 IQMPPGYSL
-860 EWGGEYESSADAQ
+860 EWGGEYESSGDAQ
-873 ASLFTTMPMG
+873 ESLFTTMPMG

-897 IKEPIIVWC
+897 IKEPLIVWL
-906 TVPLALIGVTSGLLL
+906 TVPLALIGVTTGLLAL
-921 LDTPFGF
+921 NTPFGF

-949 DQIEIEMKLGKDPYV
+949 DQIEIEMKSGKEAYD
-964 AVVDAALS
+964 AVVDAAVS

-1026 HSVRVPNGREPS
+1026 HKVAVPKQ
-1038 DPSAQGMQEATQ
+1038 A

>member
-1 MTNSNQTPRAD
+1 MSEQNKVPQSD
-12 DDITGIAA
+12 DDVTGIAA
-20 YFIRNRVISWMIS
+20 YFIRNRVISWMVS

-40 AAAFFGLGRLE
+40 IAAFFGLGRLE

-97 ISSRG
+97 ISNRG

-125 LRRKVNDLKGSL
+125 LRRKVNDLKVTL
-137 PPGVNDPQVIDDFGD
+137 PPGVNEPQVIDDFGD

-182 LIDGVSKVSVS
+182 LVDGVSKVSVS
-193 GQQQEQVFIEISM
+193 GQQQEQVFIEVSM
-206 KRLSSL
+206 KKLSSI
-212 GLSPSTVFNLL
+212 GLSPNTVFNLL
-223 STQNVV
+223 STQNIV
-229 SDAGAVRI
+229 SDAGAIRI
-237 GSEYIRI
+237 GDEYIRI

-249 FQNVDQLGDLIL
+249 FQSVDELGDLLI

-270 YLRDVAEIT
+270 FLKDVAEVK
-279 RGYIEV
+279 RGYVEV
-285 PSNIITFNGHLA
+285 PSNIINFNGSLA
-297 LNLGVSFAQ
+297 LNVGVSFAQ
-306 GVNVVEVGQRFD
+306 GVNVVEVGKAFD

-334 AEIYSQPK
+334 SEIYSQPK

-349 GFVVSLG
+349 GFVISLA
-356 QAVAIVIVVLLFF
+356 QAVGIVIIVLLFF

-389 FIFMKYFAIDLQR
+389 FIFMKYLAIDLQR

-494 ISITPFFAD
+494 ISLTPFFAD
-503 IFFKGQKNAAGSED
+503 IFFKGQKIKQGEGEEN
-517 ADPYNGIIFVVYRR
+517 DPYNGIIFVAYKK
-531 FLQLCMR
+531 FLEFCMR
-538 QAWFTVIV
+538 RAWLTVVV
-546 LVVGLAASVYGF
+546 LIVGLGASVYGF
-558 GFVKQAFFPSSTTPM
+558 TLVKQSFFPSSTTPI
-573 FQADIWLPEGTDIRA
+573 FQLDVWLPEGTDIRA
-588 TNTKLKALESWIT
+588 TNDKLKELESWLAE
-601 QQDGVEH
+601 QEH
-608 VTTTAGK
+608 VDHITTTAGK

-627 KSYAAYGEITTRVT
+627 KSYAAYGEITTRVDN
-641 SYESLDALMVKFRA
+641 YEALAPLMARFRDHLRA
-655 HVEQQFPE
+655 NYPE
-663 VNYKLKKIEL
+663 INYKLKQIEL

-684 LIGSDPTVLR
+684 IIGSDPTVLR
-694 SLAAEVQGIMRDDP
+694 TIAAQVMDIMYADP
-708 GATNIRHDWRERTKV
+708 GATNIRHDWRERTQV
-723 LEPKFN
+723 LEPQFN

-750 FSGLSIGVY
+750 FSGMTIGLY

-764 LMPIVARLPEEE
+764 LMPIVARLPEDE
-776 RVDIRNIEGMKIWS
+776 RIDIRNIEGMKIWS
-790 PALSEFIPLQQV
+790 PAQSEFIPLQQV
-802 TLGYDMR
+802 TMGYDMR

-828 DPDLLGEETAATLQ
+828 DPDILGEETASTLQ
-842 SRLQTKIEA
+842 KRLQPQIEA
-851 LEFPPGYSL
+851 IQMPPGYSL
-860 EWGGEYESSADAQ
+860 EWGGEYESSGDAQ
-873 ASLFTTMPMG
+873 ESLFTTMPMG

-897 IKEPIIVWC
+897 IKEPLIVWL
-906 TVPLALIGVTSGLLL
+906 TVPLALIGVTTGLLAL
-921 LDTPFGF
+921 NTPFGF

-949 DQIEIEMKLGKDPYV
+949 DQIEIEMKSGKEAYD
-964 AVVDAALS
+964 AVVDAAVS

-1007 LGFATVLTLI
+1007 LGFATILTLI

-1026 HSVRVPNGREPS
+1026 HKVSVPK
-1038 DPSAQGMQEATQ
+1038 

>member
-1 MTNSNQTPRAD
+1 MSEQNKVPQSD
-12 DDITGIAA
+12 DDVTGIAA
-20 YFIRNRVISWMIS
+20 YFIRNRVISWMVS

-40 AAAFFGLGRLE
+40 IAAFFGLGRLE

-97 ISSRG
+97 ISNRG

-125 LRRKVNDLKGSL
+125 LRRKVNDLKVTL
-137 PPGVNDPQVIDDFGD
+137 PPGVNEPQVIDDFGD

-182 LIDGVSKVSVS
+182 LVDGVSKVSVS
-193 GQQQEQVFIEISM
+193 GQQQEQVFIEVSM
-206 KRLSSL
+206 KKLSSI
-212 GLSPSTVFNLL
+212 GLSPNTVFNLL
-223 STQNVV
+223 STQNIV
-229 SDAGAVRI
+229 SDAGAIRI
-237 GSEYIRI
+237 GDEYIRI

-249 FQNVDQLGDLIL
+249 FQSVDELGDLLI

-270 YLRDVAEIT
+270 FLKDVAEIK
-279 RGYIEV
+279 RGYVEV
-285 PSNIITFNGHLA
+285 PSNIINFNGSLA
-297 LNLGVSFAQ
+297 LNVGVSFAQ
-306 GVNVVEVGQRFD
+306 GVNVVEVGKAFD

-334 AEIYSQPK
+334 SEIYSQPK

-349 GFVVSLG
+349 GFVISLA
-356 QAVAIVIVVLLFF
+356 QAVGIVIIVLLFF

-389 FIFMKYFAIDLQR
+389 FIFMKYLAIDLQR

-494 ISITPFFAD
+494 ISLTPFFAD
-503 IFFKGQKNAAGSED
+503 IFFKGQKIKQGEGEEN
-517 ADPYNGIIFVVYRR
+517 DPYNGIIFVAYKK
-531 FLQLCMR
+531 FLEFCMR
-538 QAWFTVIV
+538 RAWLTVVV
-546 LVVGLAASVYGF
+546 LIVGLGASVYGF
-558 GFVKQAFFPSSTTPM
+558 TLVKQSFFPSSTTPI
-573 FQADIWLPEGTDIRA
+573 FQLDVWLPEGTDIRA
-588 TNTKLKALESWIT
+588 TNDKLKELESWLAE
-601 QQDGVEH
+601 QEH
-608 VTTTAGK
+608 VDHITTTAGK

-627 KSYAAYGEITTRVT
+627 KSYAAYGEITTRVDN
-641 SYESLDALMVKFRA
+641 YEALAPLMARFRDHLKA
-655 HVEQQFPE
+655 NYPE
-663 VNYKLKKIEL
+663 INYKLKQIEL

-684 LIGSDPTVLR
+684 IIGSDPTVLR
-694 SLAAEVQGIMRDDP
+694 TIAAQVMDIMYADP
-708 GATNIRHDWRERTKV
+708 GATNIRHDWRERTQV
-723 LEPKFN
+723 LEPQFN

-750 FSGLSIGVY
+750 FSGMTIGLY

-764 LMPIVARLPEEE
+764 LMPIVARLPEDE
-776 RVDIRNIEGMKIWS
+776 RIDIRNIEGMKIWS
-790 PALSEFIPLQQV
+790 PAQSEFIPLQQV
-802 TLGYDMR
+802 TMGYDMR

-828 DPDLLGEETAATLQ
+828 DPDILGEETASTLQ
-842 SRLQTKIEA
+842 KRLQPQIEA
-851 LEFPPGYSL
+851 IQMPPGYSL
-860 EWGGEYESSADAQ
+860 EWGGEYESSGDAQ
-873 ASLFTTMPMG
+873 ESLFTTMPMG

-897 IKEPIIVWC
+897 IKEPLIVWL
-906 TVPLALIGVTSGLLL
+906 TVPLALIGVTTGLLAL
-921 LDTPFGF
+921 NTPFGF

-949 DQIEIEMKLGKDPYV
+949 DQIEIEMKSGKEAYD
-964 AVVDAALS
+964 AVVDAAIS

-1007 LGFATVLTLI
+1007 LGFATILTLI

-1026 HSVRVPNGREPS
+1026 HKVSVPK
-1038 DPSAQGMQEATQ
+1038 

>member
-1 MTNSNQTPRAD
+1 MSEQNKVPQSD
-12 DDITGIAA
+12 DDVTGIAA
-20 YFIRNRVISWMIS
+20 YFIRNRVISWMVS

-40 AAAFFGLGRLE
+40 IAAFFGLGRLE

-97 ISSRG
+97 ISNRG

-125 LRRKVNDLKGSL
+125 LRRKVNDLKVTL
-137 PPGVNDPQVIDDFGD
+137 PPGVNEPQVIDDFGD

-182 LIDGVSKVSVS
+182 LVDGVSKVSVS
-193 GQQQEQVFIEISM
+193 GQQQEQVFIEVSM
-206 KRLSSL
+206 KKLSSI
-212 GLSPSTVFNLL
+212 GLSPNTVFNLL
-223 STQNVV
+223 STQNIV
-229 SDAGAVRI
+229 SDAGAIRI
-237 GSEYIRI
+237 GDEYIRI

-249 FQNVDQLGDLIL
+249 FQSVDELGDLLI

-270 YLRDVAEIT
+270 FLKDVAEIK
-279 RGYIEV
+279 RGYVEV
-285 PSNIITFNGHLA
+285 PSNIINFNGSLA
-297 LNLGVSFAQ
+297 LNVGVSFAQ
-306 GVNVVEVGQRFD
+306 GVNVVEVGKAFD

-334 AEIYSQPK
+334 SEIYSQPK

-349 GFVVSLG
+349 GFVISLA
-356 QAVAIVIVVLLFF
+356 QAVGIVIIVLLFF

-389 FIFMKYFAIDLQR
+389 FIFMKYLAIDLQR

-494 ISITPFFAD
+494 ISLTPFFAD
-503 IFFKGQKNAAGSED
+503 IFFKGQKIKQGEGEEN
-517 ADPYNGIIFVVYRR
+517 DPYNGIIFVAYKK
-531 FLQLCMR
+531 FLEFCMR
-538 QAWFTVIV
+538 RAWLTVVV
-546 LVVGLAASVYGF
+546 LIVGLGASVYGF
-558 GFVKQAFFPSSTTPM
+558 TLVKQSFFPSSTTPI
-573 FQADIWLPEGTDIRA
+573 FQLDVWLPEGTDIRA
-588 TNTKLKALESWIT
+588 TNDKLKELESWLAE
-601 QQDGVEH
+601 QEH
-608 VTTTAGK
+608 VDHITTTAGK

-627 KSYAAYGEITTRVT
+627 KSYAAYGEITTRVDN
-641 SYESLDALMVKFRA
+641 YEALAPLMARFRDQLKA
-655 HVEQQFPE
+655 NYPE
-663 VNYKLKKIEL
+663 INYKLKQIEL

-684 LIGSDPTVLR
+684 IIGSDPTVLR
-694 SLAAEVQGIMRDDP
+694 TIAAQVMDIMYADP
-708 GATNIRHDWRERTKV
+708 SATNIRHDWRERTQV
-723 LEPKFN
+723 LEPQFN

-750 FSGLSIGVY
+750 FSGMTIGLY

-764 LMPIVARLPEEE
+764 LMPIVARLPEDE
-776 RVDIRNIEGMKIWS
+776 RIDIRNIEGMKIWS
-790 PALSEFIPLQQV
+790 PAQSEFIPLQQV
-802 TLGYDMR
+802 TMGYDMR

-828 DPDLLGEETAATLQ
+828 DPDILGEETASTLQ
-842 SRLQTKIEA
+842 KRLQPQIEA
-851 LEFPPGYSL
+851 IQMPPGYSL
-860 EWGGEYESSADAQ
+860 EWGGEYESSGDAQ
-873 ASLFTTMPMG
+873 ESLFTTMPMG

-897 IKEPIIVWC
+897 IKEPLIVWL
-906 TVPLALIGVTSGLLL
+906 TVPLALIGVTTGLLAL
-921 LDTPFGF
+921 NTPFGF

-949 DQIEIEMKLGKDPYV
+949 DQIEIEMKSGKEAYD
-964 AVVDAALS
+964 AVVDAAVS

-1007 LGFATVLTLI
+1007 LGFATILTLI

-1026 HSVRVPNGREPS
+1026 HKVSVPK
-1038 DPSAQGMQEATQ
+1038 

>member
-1 MTNSNQTPRAD
+1 MSEQKQTPPENNENQ
-12 DDITGIAA
+12 GIAA
-20 YFIRNRVISWMIS
+20 YFINNRVISWMVS

-40 AAAFFGLGRLE
+40 TAAFFNLGRLE

-102 LSQITVTMKNNY
+102 LSQITVKMKNNY

-125 LRRKVNDLKGSL
+125 LRRKVNDLKGAL
-137 PPGVNDPQVIDDFGD
+137 PPGVNPPLVIDDFGD

-161 GDGYSYKELLDYV
+161 GEGYSYKELLDYV

-206 KRLSSL
+206 KRISTL
-212 GLSPSTVFNLL
+212 GISPQTVFNLL
-223 STQNVV
+223 STQNLV
-229 SDAGAVRI
+229 SDAGAIRI

-244 QPTGE
+244 HPTGE
-249 FQNVDQLGDLIL
+249 FDDVEKLGDLIL
-261 TESGAQGLI
+261 SERGAQGLI
-270 YLRDVAEIT
+270 YLRDVAEVK
-279 RGYIEV
+279 RGYVEV
-285 PSNIITFNGHLA
+285 PSNVITFNGKLA
-297 LNLGVSFAQ
+297 LNVGVSFAQ

-329 VGVEI
+329 IGIDI
-334 AEIYSQPK
+334 AEVYSQPK

-356 QAVAIVIVVLLFF
+356 QAVAIVIIVLLFF

-389 FIFMKYFAIDLQR
+389 FIFMQYFKIDLQR

-469 DSTGEYC
+469 DATGEYC

-494 ISITPFFAD
+494 ISLTPFFAD
-503 IFFKGQKNAAGSED
+503 LFFRGQKAPASGEES
-517 ADPYNGIIFVVYRR
+517 DPYQGFIFVVYRR
-531 FLQLCMR
+531 FLEFCMKR
-538 QAWFTVIV
+538 AWLTMGV
-546 LVVGLAASVYGF
+546 LVLGLAASLYGF
-558 GFVKQAFFPSSTTPM
+558 TKVKQAFFPSSTTPM
-573 FQADIWLPEGTDIRA
+573 FMVDVWMPEGTDIRA
-588 TNTKLKALESWIT
+588 TDAILLELEKWLSA
-601 QQDGVEH
+601 QESVDS

-621 LTYAPE
+621 LTYSPE
-627 KSYAAYGEITTRVT
+627 KSYAAYGEIITRVT
-641 SYESLDALMVKFRA
+641 DYQQLAALMARFRA
-655 HVEQQFPE
+655 HLDARYPQI
-663 VNYKLKKIEL
+663 NYKLKQIEL

-684 LIGSDPTVLR
+684 IVGSDPTVLR
-694 SLAAEVQGIMRDDP
+694 SIAAQVMDVMYADP
-708 GATNIRHDWRERTKV
+708 GAYNIRHDWRERTKV
-723 LEPKFN
+723 LEPQFN
-729 ESQARRYGITKSDV
+729 ESQARRYGITKADV
-743 DDFLSMS
+743 DEFLAMS
-750 FSGLSIGVY
+750 FSGKTIGVY

-790 PALSEFIPLQQV
+790 PALSEYIPLQQV
-802 TLGYDMR
+802 TLGYEMR
-809 WEDPIIVRK
+809 WEDPLIVRK

-842 SRLQTKIEA
+842 QRLQPQIEA
-851 LEFPPGYSL
+851 IPLPPGYFL
-860 EWGGEYESSADAQ
+860 EWGGEYESSGDAK
-873 ASLFTTMPMG
+873 ASLFKTMPLG

-897 IKEPIIVWC
+897 VKESLIVWL
-906 TVPLALIGVTSGLLL
+906 TVPLAVIGVTTGLLAL
-921 LDTPFGF
+921 NTPFGF

-934 LSLSGMVLKNGIVLL
+934 LSLSGMLLKNGIVLL
-949 DQIEIEMKLGKDPYV
+949 DQIEIEMHSGKDPYL
-964 AVVDAALS
+964 AVVDASLS
-972 RVRPVCMAAITT
+972 RVRPVCMAAVTT

-992 PDIFFK
+992 PDIFFR

-1026 HSVRVPNGREPS
+1026 HHVKVP
-1038 DPSAQGMQEATQ
+1038 Q

>member
-1 MTNSNQTPRAD
+1 MSDLNKSVPQSD
-12 DDITGIAA
+12 DDVTGIAA
-20 YFIRNRVISWMIS
+20 YFIRNRVISWMVA

-40 AAAFFGLGRLE
+40 IAAFFGLGRLE

-73 VEEEVTYPLEK
+73 VEEEVTYPIEK

-125 LRRKVNDLKGSL
+125 LRRKVNDLKGTL
-137 PPGVNDPQVIDDFGD
+137 PPGVNEPQVIDDFGD

-182 LIDGVSKVSVS
+182 LVDGVSKVSVS
-193 GQQQEQVFIEISM
+193 GQQQEQVFIEVSM
-206 KRLSSL
+206 KKLSSI
-212 GLSPSTVFNLL
+212 GLSPDTVFNLL

-229 SDAGAVRI
+229 SDAGAIRI
-237 GSEYIRI
+237 GDEYIRI

-249 FQNVDQLGDLIL
+249 FQTVDELGDLLI

-270 YLRDVAEIT
+270 FLKDVAEIK
-279 RGYIEV
+279 RGYVEV
-285 PSNIITFNGHLA
+285 PNNIINFNGSLA
-297 LNLGVSFAQ
+297 LNVGVSFAE
-306 GVNVVEVGQRFD
+306 GVNVVEVGKAFD
-318 RRLAELKYQQP
+318 HRLAELKYQQP
-329 VGVEI
+329 VGIEI
-334 AEIYSQPK
+334 SEIYSQPK

-349 GFVVSLG
+349 GFVVSLA
-356 QAVAIVIVVLLFF
+356 QAVGIVIIVLLFF

-389 FIFMKYFAIDLQR
+389 FIFMKYLAIDLQR

-494 ISITPFFAD
+494 ISLTPFFAD
-503 IFFKGQKNAAGSED
+503 IFFKGQKIKQGEGEEN
-517 ADPYNGIIFVVYRR
+517 DPYNGVIFVIYKK
-531 FLQLCMR
+531 FLQFCMR
-538 QAWFTVIV
+538 RAWFTVVV
-546 LVVGLAASVYGF
+546 LIAGLAASVYGF
-558 GFVKQAFFPSSTTPM
+558 TFVKQAFFPSSTTPI
-573 FQADIWLPEGTDIRA
+573 FQLDVWMPEGTDIRA
-588 TNTKLKALESWIT
+588 TNTTLKELESWLAK
-601 QQDGVEH
+601 QEH
-608 VTTTAGK
+608 VDHITTTAGK

-627 KSYAAYGEITTRVT
+627 KSYAAYGEITTRMEN
-641 SYESLDALMVKFRA
+641 YEALKPLMAKFREYLKA
-655 HVEQQFPE
+655 NYPE
-663 VNYKLKKIEL
+663 INYKLKQIEL

-684 LIGSDPTVLR
+684 IIGSDPTVLR
-694 SLAAEVQGIMRDDP
+694 TIAAQVKDIMYADP
-708 GATNIRHDWRERTKV
+708 QATNIRHDWRERTQV
-723 LEPKFN
+723 LEPQFN

-750 FSGLSIGVY
+750 FSGMTIGLY

-764 LMPIVARLPEEE
+764 LMPIVARLPEDE
-776 RVDIRNIEGMKIWS
+776 RIDIRNIEGMKIWS
-790 PALSEFIPLQQV
+790 PAQSEFIPLQQV
-802 TLGYDMR
+802 TMGYDMR

-828 DPDLLGEETAATLQ
+828 DPDLLGEETASTLQ
-842 SRLQTKIEA
+842 KRLQPQIEA
-851 LEFPPGYSL
+851 IQMPPGYSL
-860 EWGGEYESSADAQ
+860 EWGGEYESSGDAQ
-873 ASLFTTMPMG
+873 ESLFTTMPMG

-897 IKEPIIVWC
+897 IKEPLIVWL
-906 TVPLALIGVTSGLLL
+906 TVPLALIGVTTGLLAL
-921 LDTPFGF
+921 NTPFGF

-949 DQIEIEMKLGKDPYV
+949 DQIEIEMKSGKEAYD
-964 AVVDAALS
+964 AVVDAAVS

-1026 HSVRVPNGREPS
+1026 HKVAVPKQ
-1038 DPSAQGMQEATQ
+1038 A

>member
-1 MTNSNQTPRAD
+1 MSELNNKPQSD
-12 DDITGIAA
+12 DEVTGVAA
-20 YFIRNRVISWMIS
+20 YFIRNKVISWMLS

-40 AAAFFGLGRLE
+40 VAAFFGLGRLE

-102 LSQITVTMKNNY
+102 LSQVTVTMKNNY

-125 LRRKVNDLKGSL
+125 LRRKVNDLKGQL

-161 GDGYSYKELLDYV
+161 GEGYSYKELLDYI

-182 LIDGVSKVSVS
+182 LVDGVSKVSVS
-193 GQQQEQVFIEISM
+193 GAQQEQVFIEISM
-206 KRLSSL
+206 KKISSL
-212 GLSPSTVFNLL
+212 GLSPNTVFNLL

-244 QPTGE
+244 HPTGE
-249 FQNVDQLGDLIL
+249 FKNVEQLGDLIL
-261 TESGAQGLI
+261 TEGGAQGLI
-270 YLRDVAEIT
+270 YLKDVADVK

-285 PSNIITFNGHLA
+285 PTNIIGYNGKLA
-297 LNLGVSFAQ
+297 LNLGISFAQ
-306 GVNVVEVGQRFD
+306 GVNVVAVGEAFD

-329 VGVEI
+329 VGIDISEV
-334 AEIYSQPK
+334 YNQPK

-389 FIFMKYFAIDLQR
+389 FIFMQYFKIDLQR

-433 RTRLQAATD
+433 RTRMQAATD

-503 IFFKGQKNAAGSED
+503 LFFKGQKVDPDSEGK
-517 ADPYNGIIFVVYRR
+517 DPYNGMVFVIYKK
-531 FLQLCMR
+531 FLEFCMKR
-538 QAWFTVIV
+538 AWLTMIV
-546 LVVGLAASVYGF
+546 LVIGLGASVYGF

-573 FQADIWLPEGTDIRA
+573 FQVDVWMPEGTDIRA
-588 TNTKLKALESWIT
+588 TNTKLKVLENWLSE
-601 QQDGVEH
+601 QEEVEH
-608 VTTTAGK
+608 ITTTAGK

-627 KSYAAYGEITTRVT
+627 KSYSAYGEITTRVK
-641 SYESLDALMVKFRA
+641 SYEVLAPLMKRFRDYVDAS
-655 HVEQQFPE
+655 FPE
-663 VNYKLKKIEL
+663 IDYKLKQIEL

-684 LIGSDPTVLR
+684 IVGSDPTVLR
-694 SLAAEVQGIMRDDP
+694 SIAAQVIDIMHADP
-708 GATNIRHDWRERTKV
+708 GAFNVRHDWRDRTKV
-723 LEPKFN
+723 LEPQFN

-743 DDFLSMS
+743 DDFLAMS
-750 FSGLSIGVY
+750 FSGKAIGVY

-764 LMPIVARLPEEE
+764 LMPIVARLPEDE
-776 RVDIRNIEGMKIWS
+776 RIDIRNIEGMKIWS

-802 TLGYDMR
+802 TLGYKMQ
-809 WEDPIIVRK
+809 WEDPLIIRK
-818 NRKRMLTVMA
+818 NRKRMLTVFA

-842 SRLQTKIEA
+842 KRLQPQIEA
-851 LEFPPGYSL
+851 IELPPGYSL

-873 ASLFTTMPMG
+873 ASLFTTMPLG

-897 IKEPIIVWC
+897 VKEPLIVWL
-906 TVPLALIGVTSGLLL
+906 TVPLALIGVTTGLLAL
-921 LDTPFGF
+921 NTPFGF

-934 LSLSGMVLKNGIVLL
+934 LSLSGMLLKNGIVLL
-949 DQIEIEMKLGKDPYV
+949 DQIDIEMKSGKEPYI

-1017 VVPVLYRLF
+1017 VVPVLYRMF
-1026 HSVRVPNGREPS
+1026 HKIKVV
-1038 DPSAQGMQEATQ
+1038 

>member
-1 MTNSNQTPRAD
+1 MSEQNKVPQSD
-12 DDITGIAA
+12 DDVTGIAA
-20 YFIRNRVISWMIS
+20 YFIRNRVISWMVS

-40 AAAFFGLGRLE
+40 IAAFFGLGRLE

-97 ISSRG
+97 ISNRG

-125 LRRKVNDLKGSL
+125 LRRKVNDLKVTL
-137 PPGVNDPQVIDDFGD
+137 PPGVNEPQVIDDFGD

-182 LIDGVSKVSVS
+182 LVDGVSKVSVS
-193 GQQQEQVFIEISM
+193 GQQQEQVFIEVSM
-206 KRLSSL
+206 KKLSSI
-212 GLSPSTVFNLL
+212 GLSPNTVFNLL
-223 STQNVV
+223 STQNIV
-229 SDAGAVRI
+229 SDAGAIRI
-237 GSEYIRI
+237 GDEYIRI

-249 FQNVDQLGDLIL
+249 FQSVDELGDLLI

-270 YLRDVAEIT
+270 FLKDVAEIK
-279 RGYIEV
+279 RGYVEV
-285 PSNIITFNGHLA
+285 PSNIINFNGSLA
-297 LNLGVSFAQ
+297 LNVGVSFAQ
-306 GVNVVEVGQRFD
+306 GVNVVEVGKAFD

-334 AEIYSQPK
+334 SEIYSQPK

-349 GFVVSLG
+349 GFVISLA
-356 QAVAIVIVVLLFF
+356 QAVGIVIIVLLFF

-389 FIFMKYFAIDLQR
+389 FIFMKYLAIDLQR

-494 ISITPFFAD
+494 ISLTPFFAD
-503 IFFKGQKNAAGSED
+503 IFFKGQKIKQGEGEEN
-517 ADPYNGIIFVVYRR
+517 DPYNGIIFVAYKK
-531 FLQLCMR
+531 FLEFCMR
-538 QAWFTVIV
+538 RAWLTVVV
-546 LVVGLAASVYGF
+546 LIVGLGASVYGF
-558 GFVKQAFFPSSTTPM
+558 TLVKQSFFPSSTTPI
-573 FQADIWLPEGTDIRA
+573 FQLDVWLPEGTDIRA
-588 TNTKLKALESWIT
+588 TNDKLKELESWLAEQERVDHI
-601 QQDGVEH
+601 
-608 VTTTAGK
+608 TTTAGK

-627 KSYAAYGEITTRVT
+627 KSYAAYGEITTRVDN
-641 SYESLDALMVKFRA
+641 YEALAPLMARFREHLKA
-655 HVEQQFPE
+655 NYPE
-663 VNYKLKKIEL
+663 INYKLKQIEL

-684 LIGSDPTVLR
+684 IIGSDPTVLR
-694 SLAAEVQGIMRDDP
+694 TIAAQVMDIMYADP
-708 GATNIRHDWRERTKV
+708 GATNIRHDWRERTQV
-723 LEPKFN
+723 LEPQFN

-750 FSGLSIGVY
+750 FSGMTIGLY

-764 LMPIVARLPEEE
+764 LMPIVARLPEDE
-776 RVDIRNIEGMKIWS
+776 RIDIRNIEGMKIWS
-790 PALSEFIPLQQV
+790 PAQSEFIPLQQV
-802 TLGYDMR
+802 TMGYDMR

-828 DPDLLGEETAATLQ
+828 DPDILGEETASTLQ
-842 SRLQTKIEA
+842 KRLQPQIEA
-851 LEFPPGYSL
+851 IQMPPGYSL
-860 EWGGEYESSADAQ
+860 EWGGEYESSGDAQ
-873 ASLFTTMPMG
+873 ESLFTTMPMG

-897 IKEPIIVWC
+897 IKEPLIVWL
-906 TVPLALIGVTSGLLL
+906 TVPLALIGVTTGLLAL
-921 LDTPFGF
+921 NTPFGF

-949 DQIEIEMKLGKDPYV
+949 DQIEIEMKSGKEAYD
-964 AVVDAALS
+964 AVVDAAVS

-1007 LGFATVLTLI
+1007 LGFATILTLI

-1026 HSVRVPNGREPS
+1026 HKVSVPK
-1038 DPSAQGMQEATQ
+1038 

>member
-1 MTNSNQTPRAD
+1 MSEANNKPQNDAQQGD
-12 DDITGIAA
+12 EQITGVAA
-20 YFIRNRVISWMIS
+20 YFIRNKVISWMLS

-40 AAAFFGLGRLE
+40 VSAFFGLGRLE

-102 LSQITVTMKNNY
+102 LSQVTVTMKNNY

-125 LRRKVNDLKGSL
+125 LRRKVNDLKVSL

-161 GDGYSYKELLDYV
+161 GDGYSYKELLDYI

-182 LIDGVSKVSVS
+182 LVDGVSKVSVS

-206 KRLSSL
+206 KRISSL
-212 GLSPSTVFNLL
+212 GISPNTVFNLL
-223 STQNVV
+223 STQNIV
-229 SDAGAVRI
+229 SSAGAVRI
-237 GSEYIRI
+237 GDEYIRI
-244 QPTGE
+244 HPTGE
-249 FQNVDQLGDLIL
+249 FQNVEQLGDLIL
-261 TESGAQGLI
+261 TEGGAQGLI
-270 YLRDVAEIT
+270 YLKDVAEVT
-279 RGYIEV
+279 RGYVEV
-285 PSNIITFNGHLA
+285 PTNIIGYNGKLA

-306 GVNVVEVGQRFD
+306 GVNVVAVGEAFD

-329 VGVEI
+329 VGIDISEV
-334 AEIYSQPK
+334 YNQPK

-379 LILLLTVLGT
+379 LILLLTVFGT
-389 FIFMKYFAIDLQR
+389 FIFMQYFKIDLQR

-433 RTRLQAATD
+433 RTRMQAATD

-503 IFFKGQKNAAGSED
+503 IFFKGQKVD
-517 ADPYNGIIFVVYRR
+517 ADNEGKDPYNGMVFVIYKN
-531 FLQLCMR
+531 FLEFCMKR
-538 QAWFTVIV
+538 AWLTMAV
-546 LVVGLAASVYGF
+546 LVIGLGASVYGF

-573 FQADIWLPEGTDIRA
+573 FQVDVWMPEGTDIRA
-588 TNTKLKALESWIT
+588 TNTKLKVLEGWLAE
-601 QQDGVEH
+601 QDEVEH
-608 VTTTAGK
+608 ITTTAGK

-627 KSYAAYGEITTRVT
+627 KSYSAYGEITVRVK
-641 SYESLDALMVKFRA
+641 SYEVLEGLMKRFRE
-655 HVEQQFPE
+655 HVDGQFPE
-663 VNYKLKKIEL
+663 IDYKLKQIEL

-684 LIGSDPTVLR
+684 IVGSDPTVLR
-694 SLAAEVQGIMRDDP
+694 SIAAQVMDVMRADS
-708 GATNIRHDWRERTKV
+708 GAFNVRHDWRERTKV
-723 LEPKFN
+723 LEPQFN

-743 DDFLSMS
+743 DDFLAMS
-750 FSGLSIGVY
+750 FSGKSIGVY

-764 LMPIVARLPEEE
+764 LMPIVARLPEDE

-790 PALSEFIPLQQV
+790 PALSEYIPLQQV
-802 TLGYDMR
+802 TLGYELE
-809 WEDPIIVRK
+809 WEDPLIIRK

-828 DPDLLGEETAATLQ
+828 DPDLLGEETASTLQ
-842 SRLQTKIEA
+842 KRLQPQIEA
-851 LEFPPGYSL
+851 IEVPPGYSL

-873 ASLFTTMPMG
+873 ASLFTTMPLG

-897 IKEPIIVWC
+897 VKEPLIVWL
-906 TVPLALIGVTSGLLL
+906 TVPLALIGVTTGLLAL
-921 LDTPFGF
+921 NTPFGF

-934 LSLSGMVLKNGIVLL
+934 LSLSGMLLKNGIVLL
-949 DQIEIEMKLGKDPYV
+949 DQIEIEMKSGKDPYV

-1026 HSVRVPNGREPS
+1026 HKIDV
-1038 DPSAQGMQEATQ
+1038 A

>member
-1 MTNSNQTPRAD
+1 MSDLNKSVPQSD
-12 DDITGIAA
+12 DDVTGIAA
-20 YFIRNRVISWMIS
+20 YFIRNRVISWMVA

-40 AAAFFGLGRLE
+40 IAAFFGLGRLE

-73 VEEEVTYPLEK
+73 VEEEVTYPIEK

-125 LRRKVNDLKGSL
+125 LRRKVNDLKGTL
-137 PPGVNDPQVIDDFGD
+137 PPGVNEPQVIDDFGD

-182 LIDGVSKVSVS
+182 LVDGVSKVSVS
-193 GQQQEQVFIEISM
+193 GQQQEQVFIEVSM
-206 KRLSSL
+206 KKLSSI
-212 GLSPSTVFNLL
+212 GLAPDTVFNLL

-229 SDAGAVRI
+229 SDAGAIRI
-237 GSEYIRI
+237 GDEYIRI

-249 FQNVDQLGDLIL
+249 FQSVDELGDLLI

-270 YLRDVAEIT
+270 FLKDVAEIK
-279 RGYIEV
+279 RGYVEV
-285 PSNIITFNGHLA
+285 PNNIINFNGSLA
-297 LNLGVSFAQ
+297 LNVGVSFAE
-306 GVNVVEVGQRFD
+306 GVNVVEVGKAFD
-318 RRLAELKYQQP
+318 HRLAELKYQQP
-329 VGVEI
+329 VGIEI
-334 AEIYSQPK
+334 SEIYSQPK

-349 GFVVSLG
+349 GFVVSLA
-356 QAVAIVIVVLLFF
+356 QAVGIVIIVLLFF

-389 FIFMKYFAIDLQR
+389 FIFMKYLAIDLQR

-494 ISITPFFAD
+494 ISLTPFFAD
-503 IFFKGQKNAAGSED
+503 IFFKGQKIKQGEGEEN
-517 ADPYNGIIFVVYRR
+517 DPYNGVIFVIYKK
-531 FLQLCMR
+531 FLQFCMR
-538 QAWFTVIV
+538 RAWFTVVV
-546 LVVGLAASVYGF
+546 LIAGLAASVYGF
-558 GFVKQAFFPSSTTPM
+558 TFVKQAFFPSSTTPI
-573 FQADIWLPEGTDIRA
+573 FQLDVWMPEGTDIRA
-588 TNTKLKALESWIT
+588 TNTTLKELESWLAK
-601 QQDGVEH
+601 QEH
-608 VTTTAGK
+608 VDHITTTAGK

-627 KSYAAYGEITTRVT
+627 KSYAAYGEITTRMEN
-641 SYESLDALMVKFRA
+641 YEALKPLMAKFREYLKA
-655 HVEQQFPE
+655 NYPE
-663 VNYKLKKIEL
+663 INYKLKQIEL

-684 LIGSDPTVLR
+684 IIGSDPTVLR
-694 SLAAEVQGIMRDDP
+694 TIAAQVKDIMYADP
-708 GATNIRHDWRERTKV
+708 QATNIRHDWRERTQV
-723 LEPKFN
+723 LEPQFN

-750 FSGLSIGVY
+750 FSGMTIGLY

-764 LMPIVARLPEEE
+764 LMPIVARLPEDE
-776 RVDIRNIEGMKIWS
+776 RIDIRNIEGMKIWS
-790 PALSEFIPLQQV
+790 PAQSEFIPLQQV
-802 TLGYDMR
+802 TMGYDMR

-828 DPDLLGEETAATLQ
+828 DPDILGEETASTLQ
-842 SRLQTKIEA
+842 KRLQPQIEVIQ
-851 LEFPPGYSL
+851 LPPGYSL
-860 EWGGEYESSADAQ
+860 EWGGEYESSGDAQ
-873 ASLFTTMPMG
+873 ESLFTTMPMG

-897 IKEPIIVWC
+897 IKEPLIVWL
-906 TVPLALIGVTSGLLL
+906 TVPLALIGVTTGLLAL
-921 LDTPFGF
+921 NTPFGF

-949 DQIEIEMKLGKDPYV
+949 DQIEIEMKSGKEAYD
-964 AVVDAALS
+964 AVVDAAVS

-1026 HSVRVPNGREPS
+1026 HKVAVPKQ
-1038 DPSAQGMQEATQ
+1038 A

>member
-1 MTNSNQTPRAD
+1 MSEQNKVPQSD
-12 DDITGIAA
+12 DDVTGIAA
-20 YFIRNRVISWMIS
+20 YFIRNRVISWMVS

-40 AAAFFGLGRLE
+40 IAAFFGLGRLE

-97 ISSRG
+97 ISNRG

-125 LRRKVNDLKGSL
+125 LRRKVNDLKVTL
-137 PPGVNDPQVIDDFGD
+137 PPGVNEPQVIDDFGD

-182 LIDGVSKVSVS
+182 LVDGVSKVSVS
-193 GQQQEQVFIEISM
+193 GQQQEQVFIEVSM
-206 KRLSSL
+206 KKLSSI
-212 GLSPSTVFNLL
+212 GLSPNTVFNLL
-223 STQNVV
+223 STQNIV
-229 SDAGAVRI
+229 SDAGAIRI
-237 GSEYIRI
+237 GDEYIRI

-249 FQNVDQLGDLIL
+249 FQSVDELGDLLI

-270 YLRDVAEIT
+270 FLKDVAEIK
-279 RGYIEV
+279 RGYVEV
-285 PSNIITFNGHLA
+285 PSNIINFNGSLA
-297 LNLGVSFAQ
+297 LNVGVSFAQ
-306 GVNVVEVGQRFD
+306 GVNVVEVGKAFD

-334 AEIYSQPK
+334 SEIYSQPK

-349 GFVVSLG
+349 GFVISLA
-356 QAVAIVIVVLLFF
+356 QAVGIVIIVLLFF

-389 FIFMKYFAIDLQR
+389 FIFMKYLAIDLQR

-494 ISITPFFAD
+494 ISLTPFFAD
-503 IFFKGQKNAAGSED
+503 IFFKGQKIKQGEGEENA
-517 ADPYNGIIFVVYRR
+517 PYNGIIFVAYKK
-531 FLQLCMR
+531 FLEFCMR
-538 QAWFTVIV
+538 RAWLTVVV
-546 LVVGLAASVYGF
+546 LIVGLGASVYGF
-558 GFVKQAFFPSSTTPM
+558 TLVKQSFFPSSTTPI
-573 FQADIWLPEGTDIRA
+573 FQLDVWLPEGTDIRA
-588 TNTKLKALESWIT
+588 TNDKLKELESWLAE
-601 QQDGVEH
+601 QEH
-608 VTTTAGK
+608 VDHITTTAGK

-627 KSYAAYGEITTRVT
+627 KSYAAYGEITTRVDN
-641 SYESLDALMVKFRA
+641 YEALAPLMARFRDHLKA
-655 HVEQQFPE
+655 NYPE
-663 VNYKLKKIEL
+663 INYKLKQIEL

-684 LIGSDPTVLR
+684 IIGSDPTVLR
-694 SLAAEVQGIMRDDP
+694 TIAAQVMDIMYADP
-708 GATNIRHDWRERTKV
+708 GATNIRHDWRERTQV
-723 LEPKFN
+723 LEPQFN

-750 FSGLSIGVY
+750 FSGMTIGLY

-764 LMPIVARLPEEE
+764 LMPIVARLPEDE
-776 RVDIRNIEGMKIWS
+776 RIDIRNIEGMKIWS
-790 PALSEFIPLQQV
+790 PAQSEFIPLQQV
-802 TLGYDMR
+802 TMGYDMR

-828 DPDLLGEETAATLQ
+828 DPDILGEETASTLQ
-842 SRLQTKIEA
+842 KRLQPQIEA
-851 LEFPPGYSL
+851 IQMPPGYSL
-860 EWGGEYESSADAQ
+860 EWGGEYESSGDAQ
-873 ASLFTTMPMG
+873 ESLFTTMPMG

-897 IKEPIIVWC
+897 IKEPLIVWL
-906 TVPLALIGVTSGLLL
+906 TVPLALIGVTTGLLAL
-921 LDTPFGF
+921 NTPFGF

-949 DQIEIEMKLGKDPYV
+949 DQIEIEMKSGKEAYD
-964 AVVDAALS
+964 AVVDAAVS

-1007 LGFATVLTLI
+1007 LGFATILTLI

-1026 HSVRVPNGREPS
+1026 HKVSVPK
-1038 DPSAQGMQEATQ
+1038 

>member
-1 MTNSNQTPRAD
+1 MSEQNKVPQSD
-12 DDITGIAA
+12 DDVTGIAA
-20 YFIRNRVISWMIS
+20 YFIRNRVISWMVS

-40 AAAFFGLGRLE
+40 IAAFFGLGRLE

-97 ISSRG
+97 ISNRG

-125 LRRKVNDLKGSL
+125 LRRKVNDLKVTL
-137 PPGVNDPQVIDDFGD
+137 PPGVNEPQVIDDFGD

-182 LIDGVSKVSVS
+182 LVDGVSKVSVS
-193 GQQQEQVFIEISM
+193 GQQQEQVFIEVSM
-206 KRLSSL
+206 KKLSSI
-212 GLSPSTVFNLL
+212 GLSPNTVFNLL
-223 STQNVV
+223 STQNIV
-229 SDAGAVRI
+229 SDAGAIRI
-237 GSEYIRI
+237 GDEYIRI

-249 FQNVDQLGDLIL
+249 FQSVDELGDLLI

-270 YLRDVAEIT
+270 FLKDVAEIK
-279 RGYIEV
+279 RGYVEV
-285 PSNIITFNGHLA
+285 PSNIINFNGSLA
-297 LNLGVSFAQ
+297 LNVGVSFAQ
-306 GVNVVEVGQRFD
+306 GVNVVEVGKAFD

-329 VGVEI
+329 VGIEI
-334 AEIYSQPK
+334 SEIYSQPK

-349 GFVVSLG
+349 GFVISLA
-356 QAVAIVIVVLLFF
+356 QAVGIVIIVLLFF

-389 FIFMKYFAIDLQR
+389 FIFMKYLAIDLQR

-494 ISITPFFAD
+494 ISLTPFFAD
-503 IFFKGQKNAAGSED
+503 IFFKGQKIKQGEGEEN
-517 ADPYNGIIFVVYRR
+517 DPYNGIIFVAYKK
-531 FLQLCMR
+531 FLEFCMR
-538 QAWFTVIV
+538 RAWLTVVV
-546 LVVGLAASVYGF
+546 LIVGLGASVYGF
-558 GFVKQAFFPSSTTPM
+558 TLVKQSFFPSSTTPI
-573 FQADIWLPEGTDIRA
+573 FQLDVWLPEGTDIRA
-588 TNTKLKALESWIT
+588 TNDKLKELESWLAE
-601 QQDGVEH
+601 QEH
-608 VTTTAGK
+608 VDHITTTAGK

-627 KSYAAYGEITTRVT
+627 KSYAAYGEITTRVDN
-641 SYESLDALMVKFRA
+641 YEALAPLMARFRDHLKA
-655 HVEQQFPE
+655 NYPE
-663 VNYKLKKIEL
+663 ISYKLKQIEL

-684 LIGSDPTVLR
+684 IIGSDPTVLR
-694 SLAAEVQGIMRDDP
+694 TIAAQVMDIMYADP
-708 GATNIRHDWRERTKV
+708 GATNIRHDWRERTQV
-723 LEPKFN
+723 LEPQFN

-750 FSGLSIGVY
+750 FSGMTIGLY

-764 LMPIVARLPEEE
+764 LMPIVARLPEDE
-776 RVDIRNIEGMKIWS
+776 RIDIRNIEGMKIWS
-790 PALSEFIPLQQV
+790 PAQSEFIPLQQV
-802 TLGYDMR
+802 TMGYDMR

-828 DPDLLGEETAATLQ
+828 DPDILGEETASTLQ
-842 SRLQTKIEA
+842 KRLQPQIEA
-851 LEFPPGYSL
+851 IQMPPGYSL
-860 EWGGEYESSADAQ
+860 EWGGEYESSGDAQ
-873 ASLFTTMPMG
+873 ESLFTTMPMG

-897 IKEPIIVWC
+897 IKEPLIVWL
-906 TVPLALIGVTSGLLL
+906 TVPLALIGVTTGLLAL
-921 LDTPFGF
+921 NTPFGF

-949 DQIEIEMKLGKDPYV
+949 DQIEIEIKSGKEAYD
-964 AVVDAALS
+964 AVVDAAVS

-1007 LGFATVLTLI
+1007 LGFATILTLI

-1026 HSVRVPNGREPS
+1026 HKVSVPK
-1038 DPSAQGMQEATQ
+1038 

>member
-1 MTNSNQTPRAD
+1 MSDLNKSVPQSD
-12 DDITGIAA
+12 DDVTGIAA
-20 YFIRNRVISWMIS
+20 YFIRNRVISWMVA

-40 AAAFFGLGRLE
+40 IAAFFGLGRLE

-73 VEEEVTYPLEK
+73 VEEEVTYPIEK

-125 LRRKVNDLKGSL
+125 LRRKVNDLKGTL
-137 PPGVNDPQVIDDFGD
+137 PPGVNEPQVIDDFGD

-182 LIDGVSKVSVS
+182 LVDGVSKVSVS
-193 GQQQEQVFIEISM
+193 GQQQEQVFIEVSM
-206 KRLSSL
+206 KKLSSI
-212 GLSPSTVFNLL
+212 GLAPDTVFNLL

-229 SDAGAVRI
+229 SDAGAIRI
-237 GSEYIRI
+237 GDEYIRI

-249 FQNVDQLGDLIL
+249 FQSVEELGDLLI

-270 YLRDVAEIT
+270 FLKDVAEIK
-279 RGYIEV
+279 RGYVEV
-285 PSNIITFNGHLA
+285 PSNVINFNGSLA
-297 LNLGVSFAQ
+297 LNVGVSFAE
-306 GVNVVEVGQRFD
+306 GVNVVEVGKAFD
-318 RRLAELKYQQP
+318 HRLAELKYQQP
-329 VGVEI
+329 VGIEI
-334 AEIYSQPK
+334 SEIYSQPK

-349 GFVVSLG
+349 GFVVSLA
-356 QAVAIVIVVLLFF
+356 QAVGIVIIVLLFF

-389 FIFMKYFAIDLQR
+389 FIFMKYLAIDLQR

-494 ISITPFFAD
+494 ISLTPFFAD
-503 IFFKGQKNAAGSED
+503 IFFKGQKIKQGEGEEN
-517 ADPYNGIIFVVYRR
+517 DPYNGVIFVIYKK
-531 FLQLCMR
+531 FLQFCMR
-538 QAWFTVIV
+538 RAWFTVVV
-546 LVVGLAASVYGF
+546 LIAGLAASVYGF
-558 GFVKQAFFPSSTTPM
+558 TFVKQAFFPSSTTPI
-573 FQADIWLPEGTDIRA
+573 FQLDVWMPEGTDIRA
-588 TNTKLKALESWIT
+588 TNTTLKELESWLAK
-601 QQDGVEH
+601 QEH
-608 VTTTAGK
+608 VDHITTTAGK

-627 KSYAAYGEITTRVT
+627 KSYAAYGEITTRMEN
-641 SYESLDALMVKFRA
+641 YEALKPLMAKFREYLKA
-655 HVEQQFPE
+655 NYPE
-663 VNYKLKKIEL
+663 INYKLKQIEL

-684 LIGSDPTVLR
+684 IIGSDPTVLR
-694 SLAAEVQGIMRDDP
+694 TIAAQVKDIMYADP
-708 GATNIRHDWRERTKV
+708 QATNIRHDWRERTQV
-723 LEPKFN
+723 LEPQFN

-750 FSGLSIGVY
+750 FSGMTIGLY

-764 LMPIVARLPEEE
+764 LMPIVARLPEDE
-776 RVDIRNIEGMKIWS
+776 RIDIRNIEGMKIWS
-790 PALSEFIPLQQV
+790 PAQSEFIPLQQV
-802 TLGYDMR
+802 TMGYDMR

-828 DPDLLGEETAATLQ
+828 DPDILGEETASTLQ
-842 SRLQTKIEA
+842 KRLQPQIEA
-851 LEFPPGYSL
+851 IQLPPGYSL
-860 EWGGEYESSADAQ
+860 EWGGEYESSGDAQ
-873 ASLFTTMPMG
+873 ESLFTTMPMG

-897 IKEPIIVWC
+897 IKEPLIVWL
-906 TVPLALIGVTSGLLL
+906 TVPLALIGVTTGLLAL
-921 LDTPFGF
+921 NTPFGF

-949 DQIEIEMKLGKDPYV
+949 DQIEIEMKSGKEAYD
-964 AVVDAALS
+964 AVVDAAVS

-1017 VVPVLYRLF
+1017 VVP
-1026 HSVRVPNGREPS
+1026 
-1038 DPSAQGMQEATQ
+1038 

>member
-1 MTNSNQTPRAD
+1 MSDLNKSVPQSD
-12 DDITGIAA
+12 DDDVTGIAA
-20 YFIRNRVISWMIS
+20 YFIRNRVISWMVA

-40 AAAFFGLGRLE
+40 IAAFFGLGRLE

-73 VEEEVTYPLEK
+73 VEEEVTYPIEK

-125 LRRKVNDLKGSL
+125 LRRKVNDLKGTL
-137 PPGVNDPQVIDDFGD
+137 PPGVNEPQVIDDFGD

-182 LIDGVSKVSVS
+182 LVDGVSKVSVS
-193 GQQQEQVFIEISM
+193 GQQQEQVFIEVSM
-206 KRLSSL
+206 KKLSSI
-212 GLSPSTVFNLL
+212 GLAPDTVFNLL

-229 SDAGAVRI
+229 SDAGAIRI
-237 GSEYIRI
+237 GDEYIRI

-249 FQNVDQLGDLIL
+249 FQSVEELGDLLI

-270 YLRDVAEIT
+270 FLKDVAEIK
-279 RGYIEV
+279 RGYVEV
-285 PSNIITFNGHLA
+285 PSNVINFNGSLA
-297 LNLGVSFAQ
+297 LNVGVSFAE
-306 GVNVVEVGQRFD
+306 GVNVVEVGKAFD
-318 RRLAELKYQQP
+318 HRLAELKYQQP
-329 VGVEI
+329 VGIEI
-334 AEIYSQPK
+334 SEIYSQPK

-349 GFVVSLG
+349 GFVVSLA
-356 QAVAIVIVVLLFF
+356 QAVGIVIIVLLFF

-389 FIFMKYFAIDLQR
+389 FIFMKYLAIDLQR

-494 ISITPFFAD
+494 ISLTPFFAD
-503 IFFKGQKNAAGSED
+503 IFFKGQKIKQGEGEEN
-517 ADPYNGIIFVVYRR
+517 DPYNGVIFVIYKK
-531 FLQLCMR
+531 FLQFCMR
-538 QAWFTVIV
+538 RAWFTVVV
-546 LVVGLAASVYGF
+546 LIAGLAASVYGF
-558 GFVKQAFFPSSTTPM
+558 TFVKQAFFPSSTTPI
-573 FQADIWLPEGTDIRA
+573 FQLDVWMPEGTDIRA
-588 TNTKLKALESWIT
+588 TNTTLKELESWLAK
-601 QQDGVEH
+601 QEH
-608 VTTTAGK
+608 VDHITTTAGK

-627 KSYAAYGEITTRVT
+627 KSYAAYGEITTRMEN
-641 SYESLDALMVKFRA
+641 YEALKPLMAKFREYLKA
-655 HVEQQFPE
+655 NYPE
-663 VNYKLKKIEL
+663 INYKLKQIEL

-684 LIGSDPTVLR
+684 IIGSDPTVLR
-694 SLAAEVQGIMRDDP
+694 TIAAQVKDIMYADP
-708 GATNIRHDWRERTKV
+708 QATNIRHDWRERTQV
-723 LEPKFN
+723 LEPQFN

-750 FSGLSIGVY
+750 FSGMTIGLY

-764 LMPIVARLPEEE
+764 LMPIVARLPEDE
-776 RVDIRNIEGMKIWS
+776 RIDIRNIEGMKIWS
-790 PALSEFIPLQQV
+790 PAQSEFIPLQQV
-802 TLGYDMR
+802 TMGYDMR

-828 DPDLLGEETAATLQ
+828 DPDILGEETASTLQ
-842 SRLQTKIEA
+842 KRLQPQIEA
-851 LEFPPGYSL
+851 IQMPPGYSL
-860 EWGGEYESSADAQ
+860 EWGGEYESSGDAQ
-873 ASLFTTMPMG
+873 ESLFTTMPMG

-897 IKEPIIVWC
+897 IKEPLIVWL
-906 TVPLALIGVTSGLLL
+906 TVPLALIGVTTGLLAL
-921 LDTPFGF
+921 NTPFGF

-949 DQIEIEMKLGKDPYV
+949 DQIEIEMKSGKEAYD
-964 AVVDAALS
+964 AVVDAAVS

-1026 HSVRVPNGREPS
+1026 HKVAVPKQ
-1038 DPSAQGMQEATQ
+1038 A

>member
-1 MTNSNQTPRAD
+1 MSEQNKVPQSD
-12 DDITGIAA
+12 DDVTGIAA
-20 YFIRNRVISWMIS
+20 YFIRNRVISWMVS

-40 AAAFFGLGRLE
+40 IAAFFGLGRLE

-84 AIQQLTYVDEVNS
+84 AIQQMTYVDEVNS
-97 ISSRG
+97 ISNRG

-114 GPDDLPQIWDE
+114 GPNDLPQIWDE
-125 LRRKVNDLKGSL
+125 LRRKVNDLKVTL
-137 PPGVNDPQVIDDFGD
+137 PPGVNEPQVIDDFGD

-182 LIDGVSKVSVS
+182 LVDGVSKVSVS
-193 GQQQEQVFIEISM
+193 GQQQEQVFIEVSM
-206 KRLSSL
+206 KKLSSI
-212 GLSPSTVFNLL
+212 GLSPNTVFNLL
-223 STQNVV
+223 STQNIV
-229 SDAGAVRI
+229 SDAGAIRI
-237 GSEYIRI
+237 GDEYIRI

-249 FQNVDQLGDLIL
+249 FQSVDELGDLLI

-270 YLRDVAEIT
+270 FLKDVAEIK
-279 RGYIEV
+279 RGYVEV
-285 PSNIITFNGHLA
+285 PSNIINFNGSLA
-297 LNLGVSFAQ
+297 LNVGVSFAQ
-306 GVNVVEVGQRFD
+306 GVNVVEVGKAFD

-329 VGVEI
+329 VGIEI
-334 AEIYSQPK
+334 SEIYSQPK

-349 GFVVSLG
+349 GFVISLA
-356 QAVAIVIVVLLFF
+356 QAVGIVIIVLLFF

-389 FIFMKYFAIDLQR
+389 FIFMKYLAIDLQR

-494 ISITPFFAD
+494 ISLTPFFAD
-503 IFFKGQKNAAGSED
+503 IFFKGQKIKQGEGEEN
-517 ADPYNGIIFVVYRR
+517 DPYNGIIFVAYKK
-531 FLQLCMR
+531 FLEFCMR
-538 QAWFTVIV
+538 RAWLTVVV
-546 LVVGLAASVYGF
+546 LIVGLGASVYGF
-558 GFVKQAFFPSSTTPM
+558 TLVKQSFFPSSTTPI
-573 FQADIWLPEGTDIRA
+573 FQLDVWLPEGTDIRA
-588 TNTKLKALESWIT
+588 TNDKLKELESWLAE
-601 QQDGVEH
+601 QEH
-608 VTTTAGK
+608 VDHITTTAGK

-627 KSYAAYGEITTRVT
+627 KSYAAYGEITTRVDN
-641 SYESLDALMVKFRA
+641 YEALAPLMARFRDHLKA
-655 HVEQQFPE
+655 NYPE
-663 VNYKLKKIEL
+663 INYKLKQIEL

-684 LIGSDPTVLR
+684 IIGSDPTVLR
-694 SLAAEVQGIMRDDP
+694 TIAAQVMDIMYADP
-708 GATNIRHDWRERTKV
+708 GATNIRHDWRERTQV
-723 LEPKFN
+723 LEPQFN

-750 FSGLSIGVY
+750 FSGMTIGLY

-764 LMPIVARLPEEE
+764 LMPIVARLPEDE
-776 RVDIRNIEGMKIWS
+776 RIDIRNIEGMKIWS
-790 PALSEFIPLQQV
+790 PAQSEFIPLQQV
-802 TLGYDMR
+802 TMGYDMR

-828 DPDLLGEETAATLQ
+828 DPDILGEETASTLQ
-842 SRLQTKIEA
+842 KRLQPQIEA
-851 LEFPPGYSL
+851 IQMPPGYSL
-860 EWGGEYESSADAQ
+860 EWGGEYESSGDAQ
-873 ASLFTTMPMG
+873 ESLFTTMPMG

-897 IKEPIIVWC
+897 IKEPLIVWL
-906 TVPLALIGVTSGLLL
+906 TVPLALIGVTTGLLAL
-921 LDTPFGF
+921 NTPFGF

-949 DQIEIEMKLGKDPYV
+949 DQIEIEMKSGKVAYD
-964 AVVDAALS
+964 AVVDAAVS

-1007 LGFATVLTLI
+1007 LGFATILTLI

-1026 HSVRVPNGREPS
+1026 HKVSVPK
-1038 DPSAQGMQEATQ
+1038 

>member
-1 MTNSNQTPRAD
+1 MSEQNNVAPQKD
-12 DDITGIAA
+12 DDENVTGIAA
-20 YFIRNRVISWMIS
+20 YFIRNRVISWMVS

-40 AAAFFGLGRLE
+40 VSAFFGLGRLE

-137 PPGVNDPQVIDDFGD
+137 PPGVNEPSVIDDFGD

-182 LIDGVSKVSVS
+182 LVDGVSKVSVS

-206 KRLSSL
+206 KKLSSL
-212 GLSPSTVFNLL
+212 GLSPNTVFNLL

-229 SDAGAVRI
+229 SDAGAIRI
-237 GSEYIRI
+237 GDEYIRI

-249 FQNVDQLGDLIL
+249 FQSVDELGDLLL

-270 YLRDVAEIT
+270 FLKDVAEIK
-279 RGYIEV
+279 RGYVDV
-285 PSNIITFNGHLA
+285 PTNIINYNGQLA

-306 GVNVVEVGQRFD
+306 GVNVVEVGKAFD
-318 RRLAELKYQQP
+318 RRVAELKYQQP
-329 VGVEI
+329 VGVQI
-334 AEIYSQPK
+334 SEIYNQPK

-349 GFVVSLG
+349 GFVISLA
-356 QAVAIVIVVLLFF
+356 QAVGIVIVVLLFF

-389 FIFMKYFAIDLQR
+389 FIFMKYLAIDLQR

-494 ISITPFFAD
+494 ISLTPFFAD
-503 IFFKGQKNAAGSED
+503 IFFKGQKIKSGEGED
-517 ADPYNGIIFVVYRR
+517 NDPYNGIVFVIYKK
-531 FLQLCMR
+531 FLSFCMR
-538 QAWFTVIV
+538 RAWFTVVV
-546 LVVGLAASVYGF
+546 LVAGLAASVYGF
-558 GFVKQAFFPSSTTPM
+558 TYVKQAFFPSSTTPI
-573 FQADIWLPEGTDIRA
+573 FQLDVWLPEGTDIRA
-588 TNTKLKALESWIT
+588 TNDTLKELEGWLAE
-601 QQDGVEH
+601 QDH
-608 VTTTAGK
+608 VDHITTTAGK

-627 KSYAAYGEITTRVT
+627 KSYAAYGEITTRVEN
-641 SYESLDALMVKFRA
+641 YEALAPLMDRFRE
-655 HVEQQFPE
+655 HIKTNYPE
-663 VNYKLKKIEL
+663 INYKLKQIEL

-684 LIGSDPTVLR
+684 IIGSDPTVLR
-694 SLAAEVQGIMRDDP
+694 TIGAQVMDVMYADP
-708 GATNIRHDWRERTKV
+708 GATNIRHDWRERTQV
-723 LEPKFN
+723 LEPQFN

-750 FSGLSIGVY
+750 FSGMTIGLY

-764 LMPIVARLPEEE
+764 LMPIVARLPEDE
-776 RVDIRNIEGMKIWS
+776 RIDIRNIEGMKIWS
-790 PALSEFIPLQQV
+790 PAQSEFIPLQQV
-802 TLGYDMR
+802 TMGYDMR

-828 DPDLLGEETAATLQ
+828 DPDILGEETAATLQ
-842 SRLQTKIEA
+842 KRLQPAIEA
-851 LEFPPGYSL
+851 IEMPPGYSL
-860 EWGGEYESSADAQ
+860 EWGGEYESSGDAK

-883 YLFMFLITVFLFNS
+883 YLFMFLITIFLFNS
-897 IKEPIIVWC
+897 IKEPLIVWL
-906 TVPLALIGVTSGLLL
+906 TVPLALIGVTTGLLAL
-921 LDTPFGF
+921 NTPFGF

-949 DQIEIEMKLGKDPYV
+949 DQIEIEMKSGKEAYD
-964 AVVDAALS
+964 AVVDAAVS

-1007 LGFATVLTLI
+1007 LGFATILTLI

-1026 HSVRVPNGREPS
+1026 HRVAVPK
-1038 DPSAQGMQEATQ
+1038 

>member
-1 MTNSNQTPRAD
+1 MSDLNKSVPQSD
-12 DDITGIAA
+12 DDVTGIAA
-20 YFIRNRVISWMIS
+20 YFIRNRVISWMVA

-40 AAAFFGLGRLE
+40 IAAFFGLGRLE

-73 VEEEVTYPLEK
+73 VEEEVTYPIEK

-125 LRRKVNDLKGSL
+125 LRRKVNDLKGTL
-137 PPGVNDPQVIDDFGD
+137 PPGVNEPQVIDDFGD

-182 LIDGVSKVSVS
+182 LVDGVSKVSVS
-193 GQQQEQVFIEISM
+193 GQQQEQVFIEVSM
-206 KRLSSL
+206 KKLSSI
-212 GLSPSTVFNLL
+212 GLSPDTVFNLL

-229 SDAGAVRI
+229 SDAGAIRI
-237 GSEYIRI
+237 GDEYIRI

-249 FQNVDQLGDLIL
+249 FQSVDELGDLLI

-270 YLRDVAEIT
+270 FLKDVAEIK
-279 RGYIEV
+279 RGYVEV
-285 PSNIITFNGHLA
+285 PNNIINFNGSLA
-297 LNLGVSFAQ
+297 LNVGVSFAE
-306 GVNVVEVGQRFD
+306 GVNVVEVGKAFD
-318 RRLAELKYQQP
+318 HRLAELKYQQP
-329 VGVEI
+329 VGIEI
-334 AEIYSQPK
+334 SEIYSQPK

-349 GFVVSLG
+349 GFVVSLA
-356 QAVAIVIVVLLFF
+356 QAVGIVIIVLLFF

-389 FIFMKYFAIDLQR
+389 FIFMKYLAIDLQR

-494 ISITPFFAD
+494 ISLTPFFAD
-503 IFFKGQKNAAGSED
+503 IFFKGQKIKQGEGEEN
-517 ADPYNGIIFVVYRR
+517 DPYNGVIFVIYKK
-531 FLQLCMR
+531 FLQFCMR
-538 QAWFTVIV
+538 RAWFTVVV
-546 LVVGLAASVYGF
+546 LIAGLAASVYGF
-558 GFVKQAFFPSSTTPM
+558 TFVKQAFFPSSTTPI
-573 FQADIWLPEGTDIRA
+573 FQLDVWMPEGTDIRA
-588 TNTKLKALESWIT
+588 TNTTLKELESWLAK
-601 QQDGVEH
+601 QEH
-608 VTTTAGK
+608 VDHITTTAGK

-627 KSYAAYGEITTRVT
+627 KSYAAYGEITTRMEN
-641 SYESLDALMVKFRA
+641 YEALKPLMAKFREYLKA
-655 HVEQQFPE
+655 NYPE
-663 VNYKLKKIEL
+663 INYKLKQIEL

-684 LIGSDPTVLR
+684 IIGSDPTVLR
-694 SLAAEVQGIMRDDP
+694 TIAAQVKDIMYADP
-708 GATNIRHDWRERTKV
+708 QATNIRHDWRERTQV
-723 LEPKFN
+723 LEPQFN

-750 FSGLSIGVY
+750 FSGMTIGLY

-764 LMPIVARLPEEE
+764 LMPIVARLPEDE
-776 RVDIRNIEGMKIWS
+776 RIDIRNIEGMKIWS
-790 PALSEFIPLQQV
+790 PAQSEFIPLQQV
-802 TLGYDMR
+802 TMGYDMR

-828 DPDLLGEETAATLQ
+828 DPDILGEETASTLQ
-842 SRLQTKIEA
+842 KRLQPQIEA
-851 LEFPPGYSL
+851 IQMPPGYSL
-860 EWGGEYESSADAQ
+860 EWGGEYESSGDAQ
-873 ASLFTTMPMG
+873 ESLFTTMPMG

-897 IKEPIIVWC
+897 IKEPLIVWL
-906 TVPLALIGVTSGLLL
+906 TVPLALIGVTTGLLAL
-921 LDTPFGF
+921 NTPFGF

-949 DQIEIEMKLGKDPYV
+949 DQIEIEMKSGKEAYD
-964 AVVDAALS
+964 AVVDAAVS

-1026 HSVRVPNGREPS
+1026 HKVAVPKQ
-1038 DPSAQGMQEATQ
+1038 A